1 MIVYTARKSKF
12 LDDVLDDQIH
22 EVIHREFQRK
32 LFRRAGE
39 SEVNSWRNS
48 MKEMRQVLNDPE
60 IPGDSLVSIEYN
72 IPLTGK
78 RIDFILTG
86 RNAQLE
92 ECAVIIELKQ
102 WSEVQATAQD
112 AVVNTFIGKSKIN
125 TPHPSY
131 QAWTYAALIEDYSEV
146 VQNEQVRLN
155 ACAYLHNLKIG
166 TVINDPF
173 YKPHTDRAPVF
184 ISKDARK
191 LSDFLKQHVK
201 YGDQHDLMYRIEHG
215 RIRPSKNLADSLAS
229 MLQGKREFLMIDDQK
244 LVYEMALDLAH
255 ARGPEQ
261 KRVLIVEGGP
271 GTGKSVVAINL
282 LNEFTQ
288 QGKVC
293 QYVSKNAAPRA
304 VFEAKLTGTFKKTRI
319 TNMFKGSGGYIATET
334 NFFDVLLVDEA
345 HRLNEKSGLYGN
357 QGENQVKEL
366 INASKLSVF
375 FVDEDQRVT
384 FKDIGS
390 KAEIRKWAEALGATV
405 YEQELRSQFRCN
417 GSDGYIAWLNHH
429 LQIKPTANLNM
440 DGLDFEFKV
449 FDNPVTMHQ
458 AIREKNKTKNK
469 ARVVAGYCWNWKS
482 KKNAQAFDIEFPEFG
497 YQAQWNLD
505 NDGSTWIIKSNSV
518 EQVGCIHTCQG
529 LELDY
534 VGVIVGPDFVVR
546 NGEVLTDAFKRS
558 NMDQSIKGFK
568 SGFKSGLQTNREK
581 NLAMADTVIK
591 NTYKTLMTRGM
602 KGCYVY
608 FTDEETRT
616 HFAALLAGFEEVDAT
631 PVLHKYEGL
640 DLPIVQ
646 AGQEAANSVPIFD
659 LKFAAGHFSD
669 YQEVGLFE
677 HVVLPDHLRASEGYF
692 VARVEGDSMNKRIP
706 PGAWCLFHFNPQGT
720 RNGKIVVVQ
729 HRRISDPELG
739 GQYTIKRYKS
749 EKHFGED
756 GVVNSVI
763 VLKPEST
770 NDRHDAIVLAAE
782 DAEEMVVVAEFL
794 TVV

>member
-1 MIVYTARKSKF
+1 MIVYTACKSKF

-22 EVIHREFQRK
+22 EAIHREFQRK
-32 LFRRAGE
+32 LFRRAGD

-48 MKEMRQVLNDPE
+48 MKEMRQVLNDPD

-102 WSEVQATAQD
+102 WSDVQATQQD
-112 AVVNTFIGKSKIN
+112 AVVNTWLGKGNIN

-146 VQNEQVRLN
+146 VQNEQVRLS
-155 ACAYLHNLKIG
+155 ACAYLHNLDSAK
-166 TVINDPF
+166 VINDPF
-173 YKPHTDRAPVF
+173 YKAHTDRAPVF

-191 LSDFLKQHVK
+191 LSEFLKRHVK
-201 YGDQHDLMYRIEHG
+201 YGDQNDLMYRIEHG
-215 RIRPSKNLADSLAS
+215 KIRPSKNLADSLS
-229 MLQGKREFLMIDDQK
+229 NMLLGNREFLMIDDQK

-255 ARGPEQ
+255 PRKDSG

-282 LNEFTQ
+282 LSEFTQ
-288 QGKVC
+288 RGMVC

-319 TNMFKGSGGYIATET
+319 ANLFRGSGGYVDNQA
-334 NFFDVLLVDEA
+334 NQFDVLLVDEA

-357 QGENQVKEL
+357 LGENQIKEL
-366 INASKLSVF
+366 IHASKLCIF

-390 KAEIRKWAEALGATV
+390 KAEIRKWALALGAEV
-405 YEQELRSQFRCN
+405 VEQELRSQFRCN

-440 DGLDFEFKV
+440 DGLDFDFKV
-449 FDNPVTMHQ
+449 FDSPTALHN
-458 AIREKNKTKNK
+458 AIRQKNEVNNK
-469 ARVVAGYCWNWKS
+469 ARVVAGYCWDWKS
-482 KKNAQAFDIEFPEFG
+482 KKNPNAFDIEFPEHD
-497 YQAQWNLD
+497 YKAQWNLD
-505 NDGSTWIIKSNSV
+505 DDGSTWIIKPNSV

-568 SGFKSGLQTNREK
+568 GGLKTDRAN
-581 NLAMADTVIK
+581 NLAMADAVIK

-608 FTDEETRT
+608 FTDKETRA
-616 HFAALLAGFEEVDAT
+616 HFQTMVNGFEHVEVA
-631 PVLHKYEGL
+631 PMLNKYEGL

-646 AGQEAANSVPIFD
+646 AGQDAANSVPIFD
-659 LKFAAGHFSD
+659 LKFAAGQFSD
-669 YQEVGLFE
+669 YQQADTVD
-677 HVVLPDHLRASEGYF
+677 HVVLPAHLRASEGYF
-692 VARVEGDSMNKRIP
+692 VARVDGDSMDKRIP

-770 NDRHDAIVLAAE
+770 NDKHEAIVLSAE

>member
-1 MIVYTARKSKF
+1 
-12 LDDVLDDQIH
+12 LDSA
-22 EVIHREFQRK
+22 K
-32 LFRRAGE
+32 
-39 SEVNSWRNS
+39 
-48 MKEMRQVLNDPE
+48 
-60 IPGDSLVSIEYN
+60 
-72 IPLTGK
+72 
-78 RIDFILTG
+78 
-86 RNAQLE
+86 
-92 ECAVIIELKQ
+92 
-102 WSEVQATAQD
+102 
-112 AVVNTFIGKSKIN
+112 
-125 TPHPSY
+125 
-131 QAWTYAALIEDYSEV
+131 
-146 VQNEQVRLN
+146 
-155 ACAYLHNLKIG
+155 
-166 TVINDPF
+166 VINDPF
-173 YKPHTDRAPVF
+173 YKAHTDRAPVF

-191 LSDFLKQHVK
+191 LSEFLKRHVK
-201 YGDQHDLMYRIEHG
+201 YGDQNDLMYRIEHG
-215 RIRPSKNLADSLAS
+215 KIRPSKNLADSLS
-229 MLQGKREFLMIDDQK
+229 NMLLGNREFLMIDDQK

-255 ARGPEQ
+255 PRKDSG

-282 LNEFTQ
+282 LSEFTQ
-288 QGKVC
+288 RGMVC

-319 TNMFKGSGGYIATET
+319 ANLFRGSGGYVDNQA
-334 NFFDVLLVDEA
+334 NQFDVLLVDEA

-357 QGENQVKEL
+357 LGENQIKEL
-366 INASKLSVF
+366 IHASKLCIF

-390 KAEIRKWAEALGATV
+390 KAEIRKWAQALGAEV
-405 YEQELRSQFRCN
+405 VEQELRSQFRCN

-440 DGLDFEFKV
+440 DGLDFDFKI
-449 FDNPVTMHQ
+449 FDSPTALHN
-458 AIREKNKTKNK
+458 AIRQKNEANNK
-469 ARVVAGYCWNWKS
+469 ARVVAGYCWDWKS
-482 KKNAQAFDIEFPEFG
+482 KKNPQAFDIEFLEHD
-497 YQAQWNLD
+497 YKAKWNLD
-505 NDGSTWIIKSNSV
+505 DDGSTWIIKPNSV

-546 NGEVLTDAFKRS
+546 NGEVVTDAFKRS

-568 SGFKSGLQTNREK
+568 GGLKTDRAN
-581 NLAMADTVIK
+581 NLAMADAVIK

-608 FTDEETRT
+608 FTDEKTRA
-616 HFAALLAGFEEVDAT
+616 HFQTLVNGFEHVEVA
-631 PVLHKYEGL
+631 PMLNKYEGL

-659 LKFAAGHFSD
+659 LKFAAGQFSE
-669 YQEVGLFE
+669 YQQADTFD
-677 HVVLPDHLRASEGYF
+677 HVVLPAHLRASEGYF
-692 VARVEGDSMNKRIP
+692 VARVDGDSMNKRIP

-749 EKHFGED
+749 EKHFGDD

-770 NDRHDAIVLAAE
+770 NDKHEAIVLSAE
-782 DAEEMVVVAEFL
+782 DAEEMVMVAEFL

>member
-1 MIVYTARKSKF
+1 MIVYTACKSKF

-22 EVIHREFQRK
+22 EAIHREFQRK
-32 LFRRAGE
+32 LFRRAGD

-48 MKEMRQVLNDPE
+48 MKEMRQVLNDPD

-102 WSEVQATAQD
+102 WSDVQATQQD
-112 AVVNTFIGKSKIN
+112 AVVNTWLGKGNIN

-146 VQNEQVRLN
+146 VQNEQVRLS
-155 ACAYLHNLKIG
+155 ACAYLHNLDSAQ
-166 TVINDPF
+166 VINDPF
-173 YKPHTDRAPVF
+173 YKAHTDRAPVF

-191 LSDFLKQHVK
+191 LSEFLKKHVK
-201 YGDQHDLMYRIEHG
+201 YGDQNDLMYRIEHG
-215 RIRPSKNLADSLAS
+215 KIRPSKNLADSLS
-229 MLQGKREFLMIDDQK
+229 NMLLGNREFLMIDDQK

-255 ARGPEQ
+255 PRKDSG

-271 GTGKSVVAINL
+271 GTGKSVMAINL
-282 LNEFTQ
+282 LSEFTQ
-288 QGKVC
+288 RGMVC

-319 TNMFKGSGGYIATET
+319 ANLFRGSGGYVDNQA
-334 NFFDVLLVDEA
+334 NQFDVLLVDEA

-357 QGENQVKEL
+357 LGENQIKEL
-366 INASKLSVF
+366 IHASKLCIF

-390 KAEIRKWAEALGATV
+390 KAEIRKWAQALGAEV
-405 YEQELRSQFRCN
+405 VEQELRSQFRCN

-440 DGLDFEFKV
+440 DGLDFDFKV
-449 FDNPVTMHQ
+449 FDSPTELHN
-458 AIREKNKTKNK
+458 AIRQKNEANNK
-469 ARVVAGYCWNWKS
+469 ARVVAGYCWDWKS
-482 KKNAQAFDIEFPEFG
+482 KKNPNAFDIEFSEHD
-497 YQAQWNLD
+497 YKAQWNLD
-505 NDGSTWIIKSNSV
+505 DDGSTWIIKPNSV

-568 SGFKSGLQTNREK
+568 GGLKTDRAN
-581 NLAMADTVIK
+581 NLAMADAVIK

-608 FTDEETRT
+608 FTDDETRT
-616 HFAALLAGFEEVDAT
+616 HFQTLVNGFEYVEVA
-631 PVLHKYEGL
+631 PMLNKYEGL

-659 LKFAAGHFSD
+659 LKFAAGQFSD
-669 YQEVGLFE
+669 YQQADTFD
-677 HVVLPDHLRASEGYF
+677 HVVLPAHLRASEGYF
-692 VARVEGDSMNKRIP
+692 VARVDGDSMNKRIP

-770 NDRHDAIVLAAE
+770 NDKHEAIVLSAE

>member
-1 MIVYTARKSKF
+1 MIVYTACKSKF

-22 EVIHREFQRK
+22 EAIHREFQRK
-32 LFRRAGE
+32 LFRRAGD

-48 MKEMRQVLNDPE
+48 MKEMRQVLNDPD

-102 WSEVQATAQD
+102 WSDVQATQQD
-112 AVVNTFIGKSKIN
+112 AVVNTWLGKGNIN

-146 VQNEQVRLN
+146 VQNEQVRLS
-155 ACAYLHNLKIG
+155 ACAYLHNLDSAK
-166 TVINDPF
+166 VINDPF
-173 YKPHTDRAPVF
+173 YKAHTDRAPVF

-191 LSDFLKQHVK
+191 LSEFLKRHVK
-201 YGDQHDLMYRIEHG
+201 YGDQNDLMYRIEHG
-215 RIRPSKNLADSLAS
+215 KIRPSKNLADSLS
-229 MLQGKREFLMIDDQK
+229 NMLLGNREFLMIDDQK

-255 ARGPEQ
+255 PRKDSG

-282 LNEFTQ
+282 LSEFTQ
-288 QGKVC
+288 RGMVC

-304 VFEAKLTGTFKKTRI
+304 VFEVKLTGTFKKTRI
-319 TNMFKGSGGYIATET
+319 ANLFRGSGGYVDNQA
-334 NFFDVLLVDEA
+334 NQFDVLLVDEA

-357 QGENQVKEL
+357 LGENQIKEL
-366 INASKLSVF
+366 IHASKLCIF

-390 KAEIRKWAEALGATV
+390 KAEIRKWAQALGAEV
-405 YEQELRSQFRCN
+405 VEQELRSQFRCN

-440 DGLDFEFKV
+440 DGLDFDFKI
-449 FDNPVTMHQ
+449 FDSPTALHN
-458 AIREKNKTKNK
+458 AIRQKNEANNK
-469 ARVVAGYCWNWKS
+469 ARVVAGYCWDWKS
-482 KKNAQAFDIEFPEFG
+482 KKNPQAFDIEFLEHD
-497 YQAQWNLD
+497 YKAKWNLD
-505 NDGSTWIIKSNSV
+505 DDGSTWIIKPNSV

-546 NGEVLTDAFKRS
+546 NGEVVTDAFKRS

-568 SGFKSGLQTNREK
+568 GGLKTDRAN
-581 NLAMADTVIK
+581 NLAMADAVIK

-608 FTDEETRT
+608 FTDEKTRA
-616 HFAALLAGFEEVDAT
+616 HFQTLVNGFEHVEVA
-631 PVLHKYEGL
+631 PMLNKYEGL

-659 LKFAAGHFSD
+659 LKFAAGQFSE
-669 YQEVGLFE
+669 YQQADTFD
-677 HVVLPDHLRASEGYF
+677 HVVLPAHLRASEGYF
-692 VARVEGDSMNKRIP
+692 VARVDGDSMNKRIP

-749 EKHFGED
+749 EKHFGDD

-770 NDRHDAIVLAAE
+770 NDKHEAIVLSAE
-782 DAEEMVVVAEFL
+782 DAEEMVMVAEFL

>member
-1 MIVYTARKSKF
+1 MIVYTACKSKF

-32 LFRRAGE
+32 LYRRAGE

-48 MKEMRQVLNDPE
+48 MKEMRQVLNDPD

-102 WSEVQATAQD
+102 WSEVQATGQD
-112 AVVNTFIGKSKIN
+112 AVVNTWLGKGNIN

-146 VQNEQVRLN
+146 VQNEQVRLS
-155 ACAYLHNLKIG
+155 ACAYLHNLNDAQ
-166 TVINDPF
+166 VINDPF
-173 YKPHTDRAPVF
+173 YKAHTDRAPVF

-191 LSDFLKQHVK
+191 LSEFLKKHVK
-201 YGDQHDLMYRIEHG
+201 YGDQNDLMYRIEHG
-215 RIRPSKNLADSLAS
+215 KIRPSKNLADSLS
-229 MLQGKREFLMIDDQK
+229 NMLLGNREFLMIDDQK

-255 ARGPEQ
+255 ARNDSS

-282 LNEFTQ
+282 LSEFTQ
-288 QGKVC
+288 RGMVC

-319 TNMFKGSGGYIATET
+319 ANLFRGSGGYVDNQA
-334 NFFDVLLVDEA
+334 NQFDVLLVDEA

-357 QGENQVKEL
+357 LGENQIKEL
-366 INASKLSVF
+366 IHASKLCIF

-390 KAEIRKWAEALGATV
+390 KAEIRKWALVLGAEV
-405 YEQELRSQFRCN
+405 VEQELRSQFRCN
-417 GSDGYIAWLNHH
+417 GSDGYIAWLDHH
-429 LQIKPTANLNM
+429 LQIKPTANLNL
-440 DGLDFEFKV
+440 DGLDFDFKV
-449 FDNPVTMHQ
+449 FDSPTALHN
-458 AIREKNKTKNK
+458 AIRQKNEVNNK
-469 ARVVAGYCWNWKS
+469 ARVVAGYCWDWKS
-482 KKNAQAFDIEFPEFG
+482 KKKPNAFDIEFSEHG

-505 NDGSTWIIKSNSV
+505 DDGSTWIIKPNSV

-546 NGEVLTDAFKRS
+546 NGEVVTDAFKRS

-568 SGFKSGLQTNREK
+568 GGLKTDRAN
-581 NLAMADTVIK
+581 NLAMANAVIK

-608 FTDEETRT
+608 FTDEETRA
-616 HFAALLAGFEEVDAT
+616 HFQALVNGFEHVEVA
-631 PVLHKYEGL
+631 PMLNKYEGL

-659 LKFAAGHFSD
+659 LKFAAGQFSE
-669 YQEVGLFE
+669 YQEANTFD
-677 HVVLPDHLRASEGYF
+677 HAVLPDHLRTSEGYF
-692 VARVEGDSMNKRIP
+692 VARVDGDSMNKRIP

-770 NDRHDAIVLAAE
+770 NDRHEAIVLSAE

>member
-1 MIVYTARKSKF
+1 MIVYTASKSKF

-32 LFRRAGE
+32 LFRRAGD

-48 MKEMRQVLNDPE
+48 MKEMRQVLNDPD

-102 WSEVQATAQD
+102 WSDVQATKQD
-112 AVVNTFIGKSKIN
+112 AVVNTWLGKGNIN

-146 VQNEQVRLN
+146 VQNEQVRLS
-155 ACAYLHNLKIG
+155 ACAYLHNLNNAQ
-166 TVINDPF
+166 VINDPF
-173 YKPHTDRAPVF
+173 YKAHTDRAPVF

-191 LSDFLKQHVK
+191 LSEFLKKHVK
-201 YGDQHDLMYRIEHG
+201 YGDQSDLMYRIEHG
-215 RIRPSKNLADSLAS
+215 KIRPSKNLADSLAN
-229 MLQGKREFLMIDDQK
+229 MLLGNREFLMIDDQK
-244 LVYEMALDLAH
+244 LVYEMALDMAH
-255 ARGPEQ
+255 ARDDEK

-282 LNEFTQ
+282 LSEFTQ
-288 QGKVC
+288 RGKVC

-319 TNMFKGSGGYIATET
+319 ANLFRGSGGYVDNQA
-334 NFFDVLLVDEA
+334 NQFDVLLVDEA

-357 QGENQVKEL
+357 LGENQIKEL
-366 INASKLSVF
+366 IHASKLCIF

-390 KAEIRKWAEALGATV
+390 KAEIRKWAKALGTEV
-405 YEQELRSQFRCN
+405 IEQELRSQFRCN

-429 LQIKPTANLNM
+429 LHIKSTANLNM
-440 DGLDFEFKV
+440 DGLDFDFKV
-449 FDNPVTMHQ
+449 FDSPTALHN
-458 AIREKNKTKNK
+458 AIRQKNEVNNK
-469 ARVVAGYCWNWKS
+469 ARVVAGYCWDWKS
-482 KKNAQAFDIEFPEFG
+482 KKTPKAFDIEFPEYG
-497 YQAQWNLD
+497 YKAQWNLD
-505 NDGSTWIIKSNSV
+505 DDGSTWIIKPNSV

-546 NGEVLTDAFKRS
+546 NGEVITDAFKRS

-568 SGFKSGLQTNREK
+568 GGLKTNRAN
-581 NLAMADTVIK
+581 NLALADAVIK

-608 FTDEETRT
+608 FTDEETRA
-616 HFAALLAGFEEVDAT
+616 HFKALLTELNKVEVA
-631 PVLHKYEGL
+631 PMLNKYEGL

-659 LKFAAGHFSD
+659 LKFAAGQFSE
-669 YQEVGLFE
+669 YQEADTFD
-677 HVVLPDHLRASEGYF
+677 HVVLPTHLHASEGYF
-692 VARVEGDSMNKRIP
+692 VARVEGDSMNKRIH

-749 EKHFGED
+749 EKHYGED
-756 GVVNSVI
+756 GVVTSVI

-770 NDRHDAIVLAAE
+770 NDQHEAIVLSAE

>member
-1 MIVYTARKSKF
+1 M
-12 LDDVLDDQIH
+12 LDDQIH
-22 EVIHREFQRK
+22 EAIHREFQRK

-48 MKEMRQVLNDPE
+48 MKEMRQVLNDPD

-102 WSEVQATAQD
+102 WSDVQATQQD
-112 AVVNTFIGKSKIN
+112 AVVNTWLGKGNIN

-146 VQNEQVRLN
+146 VQNEQVRLS
-155 ACAYLHNLKIG
+155 ACAYLHNLDSAK
-166 TVINDPF
+166 VINDPF
-173 YKPHTDRAPVF
+173 YKAHTDRAPVF

-191 LSDFLKQHVK
+191 LSEFLKRHVK
-201 YGDQHDLMYRIEHG
+201 YGDQNDLMYRIEHG
-215 RIRPSKNLADSLAS
+215 KIRPSKNLADSLS
-229 MLQGKREFLMIDDQK
+229 NMLLGNREFLMIDDQK

-255 ARGPEQ
+255 PRKDSG

-282 LNEFTQ
+282 LSEFTQ
-288 QGKVC
+288 RGMVC

-319 TNMFKGSGGYIATET
+319 ANLFRGSGGYVDNQA
-334 NFFDVLLVDEA
+334 NQFDVLLVDEA

-357 QGENQVKEL
+357 LGENQIKEL
-366 INASKLSVF
+366 IHASKLCIF

-390 KAEIRKWAEALGATV
+390 KAEIRKWAQALGAEV
-405 YEQELRSQFRCN
+405 VEQELRSQFRCN

-429 LQIKPTANLNM
+429 LQIKPTANLNL
-440 DGLDFEFKV
+440 DGLDFDFKV
-449 FDNPVTMHQ
+449 FDSPTALHN
-458 AIREKNKTKNK
+458 AIRQKNEVNNK
-469 ARVVAGYCWNWKS
+469 ARVVAGYCWDWKS
-482 KKNAQAFDIEFPEFG
+482 KKNPNAFDIEFPEQD
-497 YQAQWNLD
+497 YKVQWNLD
-505 NDGSTWIIKSNSV
+505 DDGSTWIIKPNSV

-568 SGFKSGLQTNREK
+568 GGLKTDRSN
-581 NLAMADTVIK
+581 NLAMADAVIK

-608 FTDEETRT
+608 FTDDETRT
-616 HFAALLAGFEEVDAT
+616 HFQTLVNGFEYVEVA
-631 PVLHKYEGL
+631 PMLNKYEGL

-659 LKFAAGHFSD
+659 LKFAAGQFSD
-669 YQEVGLFE
+669 YQQADTFD
-677 HVVLPDHLRASEGYF
+677 HVVLPAHLRASEGYF

-749 EKHFGED
+749 EKHFSDD

-770 NDRHDAIVLAAE
+770 NDKHEAIVLSA
-782 DAEEMVVVAEFL
+782 DDTEEMVVVAEFL
-794 TVV
+794 TVL

>member
-1 MIVYTARKSKF
+1 MIVYTACKSKF

-22 EVIHREFQRK
+22 EAIHREFQRK
-32 LFRRAGE
+32 LFRRAGD

-48 MKEMRQVLNDPE
+48 MKEMRQVLNDPD

-102 WSEVQATAQD
+102 WSDVQATQQD
-112 AVVNTFIGKSKIN
+112 AVVNTWLGKGNIN

-146 VQNEQVRLN
+146 VQNEQVRLS
-155 ACAYLHNLKIG
+155 ACAYLHNLDSAK
-166 TVINDPF
+166 VINDPF
-173 YKPHTDRAPVF
+173 YKAHTDRAPVF

-191 LSDFLKQHVK
+191 LSEFLKRHVK
-201 YGDQHDLMYRIEHG
+201 YGDQNDLMYRIEHG
-215 RIRPSKNLADSLAS
+215 KIRPSKNLADSLTN
-229 MLQGKREFLMIDDQK
+229 MLLGNREFLMIDDQK

-255 ARGPEQ
+255 PHKDSG

-282 LNEFTQ
+282 LSEFTQ
-288 QGKVC
+288 RGMVC

-319 TNMFKGSGGYIATET
+319 ANLFRGSGGYVDNQA
-334 NFFDVLLVDEA
+334 NQFDVLLVDEA

-357 QGENQVKEL
+357 LGENQIKEL
-366 INASKLSVF
+366 IHASKLCIF

-384 FKDIGS
+384 FKDIGN
-390 KAEIRKWAEALGATV
+390 KAEIRKWALALGAEV
-405 YEQELRSQFRCN
+405 VEQELRSQFRCN

-429 LQIKPTANLNM
+429 LQIKPTANLNL
-440 DGLDFEFKV
+440 DGLDFDFKV
-449 FDNPVTMHQ
+449 FDSPTALHN
-458 AIREKNKTKNK
+458 AIRQKNEVNNK
-469 ARVVAGYCWNWKS
+469 ARVVAGYCWDWKS
-482 KKNAQAFDIEFPEFG
+482 KKNPQAFDIEFPEHD
-497 YQAQWNLD
+497 YKAKWNLD
-505 NDGSTWIIKSNSV
+505 DDGSTWIIKPNSV

-534 VGVIVGPDFVVR
+534 VGVMVGPDFVVR

-568 SGFKSGLQTNREK
+568 GGLKTDREK
-581 NLAMADTVIK
+581 NLAMADAVIK

-608 FTDEETRT
+608 FTDDETRA
-616 HFAALLAGFEEVDAT
+616 HFQTLVNGFEHVEVA
-631 PVLHKYEGL
+631 PMLNKYEGL
-640 DLPIVQ
+640 DLPIVH

-659 LKFAAGHFSD
+659 LKFAAGQFSE
-669 YQEVGLFE
+669 YQQADTFD
-677 HVVLPDHLRASEGYF
+677 HVVLPAHLRASEGYF

-770 NDRHDAIVLAAE
+770 NDKHEAIVLSAE

>member
-1 MIVYTARKSKF
+1 MIVYTACKSKF

-22 EVIHREFQRK
+22 EAIHREFQRK
-32 LFRRAGE
+32 LFRRAGD

-48 MKEMRQVLNDPE
+48 MKEMRQVLNDPD

-102 WSEVQATAQD
+102 WSDVQATQQD
-112 AVVNTFIGKSKIN
+112 AVVNTWLGKGNIN

-146 VQNEQVRLN
+146 VQNEQVRLS
-155 ACAYLHNLKIG
+155 ACAYLHNLDSAK
-166 TVINDPF
+166 VINDPF
-173 YKPHTDRAPVF
+173 YKAHTDRAPVF

-191 LSDFLKQHVK
+191 LSEFLKRHVK
-201 YGDQHDLMYRIEHG
+201 YGDQNDLMYRIEHG
-215 RIRPSKNLADSLAS
+215 KIRPSKNLADSLS
-229 MLQGKREFLMIDDQK
+229 NMLLGNREFLMIDDQK

-255 ARGPEQ
+255 PRKDSG

-282 LNEFTQ
+282 LSEFTQ
-288 QGKVC
+288 RGMVC

-304 VFEAKLTGTFKKTRI
+304 VFEAKLTGTLKKTRI
-319 TNMFKGSGGYIATET
+319 ANLFRGSGGYVDNQA
-334 NFFDVLLVDEA
+334 NQFDVLLVDEA

-357 QGENQVKEL
+357 LGENQIKEL
-366 INASKLSVF
+366 IHASKLCIF

-390 KAEIRKWAEALGATV
+390 KAEIRKWALALGAEV
-405 YEQELRSQFRCN
+405 VEQELRSQFRCN

-440 DGLDFEFKV
+440 DGLDFDFKI
-449 FDNPVTMHQ
+449 FDSPTALHN
-458 AIREKNKTKNK
+458 AIRQKNEANNK
-469 ARVVAGYCWNWKS
+469 ARVVAGYCWDWKS
-482 KKNAQAFDIEFPEFG
+482 KKNPQAFDIEFLEHD
-497 YQAQWNLD
+497 YKAKWNLD
-505 NDGSTWIIKSNSV
+505 DDGSTWIIKPNSV

-568 SGFKSGLQTNREK
+568 GGLKTDREK
-581 NLAMADTVIK
+581 NLTLADAVIK

-608 FTDEETRT
+608 FTDEETRA
-616 HFAALLAGFEEVDAT
+616 HFQTLVNSFEYVEVA
-631 PVLHKYEGL
+631 PMLNKYEGL
-640 DLPIVQ
+640 DLPIVH

-659 LKFAAGHFSD
+659 LKFAAGQFSD
-669 YQEVGLFE
+669 YQQADTFD
-677 HVVLPDHLRASEGYF
+677 HVVLPAHLRASEGYF
-692 VARVEGDSMNKRIP
+692 VARVDGDSMNKRIP

-770 NDRHDAIVLAAE
+770 NDKHEAIVLSAE

>member
-1 MIVYTARKSKF
+1 MIVYTASKSKF

-32 LFRRAGE
+32 LFRRAGD

-48 MKEMRQVLNDPE
+48 MKEMRQVLNDPD

-102 WSEVQATAQD
+102 WSDVQATKQD
-112 AVVNTFIGKSKIN
+112 AVVNTWLGKGNIN

-146 VQNEQVRLN
+146 VQNEQVRLS
-155 ACAYLHNLKIG
+155 ACAYLHNLNNAQ
-166 TVINDPF
+166 VINDPF
-173 YKPHTDRAPVF
+173 YKAHTDRAPVF

-191 LSDFLKQHVK
+191 LSEFLKKHVK
-201 YGDQHDLMYRIEHG
+201 YGDQSDLMYRIEHG
-215 RIRPSKNLADSLAS
+215 KIRPSKNLADSLAN
-229 MLQGKREFLMIDDQK
+229 MLLGNREFLMIDDQK
-244 LVYEMALDLAH
+244 LVYEMALDMAH
-255 ARGPEQ
+255 ARDDEK

-282 LNEFTQ
+282 LSEFTQ
-288 QGKVC
+288 RGKVC

-319 TNMFKGSGGYIATET
+319 ANLFRGSGNYIDAES
-334 NFFDVLLVDEA
+334 NFFDVLIVDEGQ
-345 HRLNEKSGLYGN
+345 RLTAKSGLLSN
-357 QGENQVKEL
+357 KGENQIKEL
-366 INASKLSVF
+366 IHASKLCIF
-375 FVDEDQRVT
+375 FLDEDQRVT

-390 KAEIRKWAEALGATV
+390 KAEIRKWAKALGTEV
-405 YEQELRSQFRCN
+405 IEQELRSQFRCN

-429 LQIKPTANLNM
+429 LHIKSTANLNM
-440 DGLDFEFKV
+440 DGLDFDFKV
-449 FDNPVTMHQ
+449 FDSPTALHN
-458 AIREKNKTKNK
+458 AIRQKNEVNNK
-469 ARVVAGYCWNWKS
+469 ARVVAGYCWDWKS
-482 KKNAQAFDIEFPEFG
+482 KKTPKAFDIEFPEYG
-497 YQAQWNLD
+497 YKAQWNLD
-505 NDGSTWIIKSNSV
+505 DDGSTWIIKPNSV

-546 NGEVLTDAFKRS
+546 NGEVITDAFKRS

-568 SGFKSGLQTNREK
+568 GGLKTNRAN
-581 NLAMADTVIK
+581 NLALADAVIK

-608 FTDEETRT
+608 FTDEETRA
-616 HFAALLAGFEEVDAT
+616 HFKALLTELNKVEVA
-631 PVLHKYEGL
+631 PMLNKYEGL

-659 LKFAAGHFSD
+659 LKFAAGQFSE
-669 YQEVGLFE
+669 YQEADTFD
-677 HVVLPDHLRASEGYF
+677 HVVLPTHLHASEGYF
-692 VARVEGDSMNKRIP
+692 VARVEGDSMNKRIH

-749 EKHFGED
+749 EKHYGED
-756 GVVNSVI
+756 GVVTSVI

-770 NDRHDAIVLAAE
+770 NDQHEAIVLSAE

>member
-1 MIVYTARKSKF
+1 MIVYTACKSKF

-22 EVIHREFQRK
+22 EAIHREFQRK

-48 MKEMRQVLNDPE
+48 MKEMRQVLNDPD

-92 ECAVIIELKQ
+92 ESAVIIELKQ
-102 WSEVQATAQD
+102 WSDVQATKQD
-112 AVVNTFIGKSKIN
+112 AVVNTWLGKGNIN

-146 VQNEQVRLN
+146 VQNEQVRLS
-155 ACAYLHNLKIG
+155 ACAYLHNLNSAQ
-166 TVINDPF
+166 VINDPF
-173 YKPHTDRAPVF
+173 YKAHTDRAPVF

-191 LSDFLKQHVK
+191 LSEFLKRHVK
-201 YGDQHDLMYRIEHG
+201 YGDQNDLMYRIEHG
-215 RIRPSKNLADSLAS
+215 KIRPSKNLADSLS
-229 MLQGKREFLMIDDQK
+229 NMLLGNREFLMIDDQK

-255 ARGPEQ
+255 SCNDSS

-282 LNEFTQ
+282 LSEFTQ
-288 QGKVC
+288 RSMVC

-319 TNMFKGSGGYIATET
+319 ANLFRGSGGYVDNQA
-334 NFFDVLLVDEA
+334 NQFDVLLVDEA

-357 QGENQVKEL
+357 LGENQIKEL
-366 INASKLSVF
+366 IHASKLCIF

-390 KAEIRKWAEALGATV
+390 KAEIRKWAQALGAEV
-405 YEQELRSQFRCN
+405 VEQELRSQFRCN
-417 GSDGYIAWLNHH
+417 GSDSYIAWLNHH
-429 LQIKPTANLNM
+429 LQIKPTANLNL
-440 DGLDFEFKV
+440 DGLDFDFKV
-449 FDNPVTMHQ
+449 FDSPTALHNE
-458 AIREKNKTKNK
+458 IRQKNETNNK
-469 ARVVAGYCWNWKS
+469 ARVVAGYCWDWKS
-482 KKNAQAFDIEFPEFG
+482 KKNPNAFDIEFPEHD
-497 YQAQWNLD
+497 YKAQWNLD
-505 NDGSTWIIKSNSV
+505 DDGSTWIIKPNSV

-568 SGFKSGLQTNREK
+568 GGLKTDQEK
-581 NLAMADTVIK
+581 NLAMADAVIK

-608 FTDEETRT
+608 FTDDETRA
-616 HFAALLAGFEEVDAT
+616 HFQTLVNGFEHVEAA
-631 PVLHKYEGL
+631 PMLNKYEGL
-640 DLPIVQ
+640 GLPIVQ

-659 LKFAAGHFSD
+659 LKFAAGQFSD
-669 YQEVGLFE
+669 YQQADTFD
-677 HVVLPDHLRASEGYF
+677 HVVLPAHLRASEGYF

-770 NDRHDAIVLAAE
+770 NDKHEAIVLSAE

-794 TVV
+794 TVL

>member
-1 MIVYTARKSKF
+1 
-12 LDDVLDDQIH
+12 
-22 EVIHREFQRK
+22 
-32 LFRRAGE
+32 
-39 SEVNSWRNS
+39 
-48 MKEMRQVLNDPE
+48 MKEMRQVLNDPD

-102 WSEVQATAQD
+102 WSDVQATQQD
-112 AVVNTFIGKSKIN
+112 AVVNTWLGKGNIN

-146 VQNEQVRLN
+146 VQNEQVRLS
-155 ACAYLHNLKIG
+155 ACAYLHNLDSAK
-166 TVINDPF
+166 VINDPF
-173 YKPHTDRAPVF
+173 YKAHTDRAPVF

-191 LSDFLKQHVK
+191 LSEFLKRHVK
-201 YGDQHDLMYRIEHG
+201 YGDQNDLMYRIEHG
-215 RIRPSKNLADSLAS
+215 KIRPSKNLADSLS
-229 MLQGKREFLMIDDQK
+229 NMLLGNREFLMIDDQK

-255 ARGPEQ
+255 PRKDSG

-282 LNEFTQ
+282 LSEFTQ
-288 QGKVC
+288 RGMVC

-319 TNMFKGSGGYIATET
+319 ANLFRGSGGYVDNQA
-334 NFFDVLLVDEA
+334 NQFDVLLVDEA

-357 QGENQVKEL
+357 LGENQIKEL
-366 INASKLSVF
+366 IHASKLCIF

-390 KAEIRKWAEALGATV
+390 KAEIHKWAQALGAEV
-405 YEQELRSQFRCN
+405 VEQELRSQFRCN

-440 DGLDFEFKV
+440 DGLDFDFKV
-449 FDNPVTMHQ
+449 FDSPTALHN
-458 AIREKNKTKNK
+458 AIRQKNEANNK
-469 ARVVAGYCWNWKS
+469 ARVVAGYCWDWKS
-482 KKNAQAFDIEFPEFG
+482 KKNPQAFDIEFLEHD
-497 YQAQWNLD
+497 YKAQWNLD
-505 NDGSTWIIKSNSV
+505 DDGSTWIIKPNSV

-568 SGFKSGLQTNREK
+568 GGLKTNREK
-581 NLAMADTVIK
+581 NLAMADAVIK

-602 KGCYVY
+602 KGYQFHY
-608 FTDEETRT
+608 
-616 HFAALLAGFEEVDAT
+616 HWAARHCLSLLPGVSDLVAISI
-631 PVLHKYEGL
+631 EG
-640 DLPIVQ
+640 
-646 AGQEAANSVPIFD
+646 ASAA
-659 LKFAAGHFSD
+659 
-669 YQEVGLFE
+669 
-677 HVVLPDHLRASEGYF
+677 EGPGS
-692 VARVEGDSMNKRIP
+692 ANEGDELIDVGFYFGSESLKDARLVRYVQLKHSTKRVQEP
-706 PGAWCLFHFNPQGT
+706 WTASGLKNTLEGFSERFTKLRETFAW
-720 RNGKIVVVQ
+720 
-729 HRRISDPELG
+729 DELKDKLRF
-739 GQYTIKRYKS
+739 T
-749 EKHFGED
+749 FT
-756 GVVNSVI
+756 
-763 VLKPEST
+763 T
-770 NDRHDAIVLAAE
+770 NRPIDQK
-782 DAEEMVVVAEFL
+782 
-794 TVV
+794 

>member
-1 MIVYTARKSKF
+1 MIVYTACKSKF

-22 EVIHREFQRK
+22 EAIHREFQRK
-32 LFRRAGE
+32 LFRRAGD

-48 MKEMRQVLNDPE
+48 MKEMRQVLNDPD

-102 WSEVQATAQD
+102 WSDVQATGQD
-112 AVVNTFIGKSKIN
+112 AVVNTWLGKGNIN

-155 ACAYLHNLKIG
+155 ACAYLHNLNSAQ
-166 TVINDPF
+166 VINDPF
-173 YKPHTDRAPVF
+173 YKAHTDRAPVF

-191 LSDFLKQHVK
+191 LSEFLKRHVK
-201 YGDQHDLMYRIEHG
+201 YGDQNDLMYRIEHG
-215 RIRPSKNLADSLAS
+215 KIRPSKNLADSLS
-229 MLQGKREFLMIDDQK
+229 NMLLGNREFLMIDDQK

-255 ARGPEQ
+255 PRKDSG

-282 LNEFTQ
+282 LSEFTQ
-288 QGKVC
+288 RGMVC

-319 TNMFKGSGGYIATET
+319 ANLFRGSGGYVDNQA
-334 NFFDVLLVDEA
+334 NQFDVLLVDEA

-357 QGENQVKEL
+357 LGENQIKEL
-366 INASKLSVF
+366 IHASKLCIF

-390 KAEIRKWAEALGATV
+390 KAEIRKWALALGV
-405 YEQELRSQFRCN
+405 EVVEQELRSQFRCN

-440 DGLDFEFKV
+440 DGLDFDFKV
-449 FDNPVTMHQ
+449 FDSPTALHN
-458 AIREKNKTKNK
+458 AIRQKNEANNK
-469 ARVVAGYCWNWKS
+469 ARVVAGYCWDWKS
-482 KKNAQAFDIEFPEFG
+482 KKNPQAFDIEFPEHG

-505 NDGSTWIIKSNSV
+505 DDGSTWIIKPNSV

-568 SGFKSGLQTNREK
+568 GGLKTNRAN
-581 NLAMADTVIK
+581 NLAMADAVIK

-608 FTDEETRT
+608 FTDDETRT
-616 HFAALLAGFEEVDAT
+616 HFQTLVNGFEYVEVA
-631 PVLHKYEGL
+631 PMLNKYEGL

-659 LKFAAGHFSD
+659 LKFAAGQFSE
-669 YQEVGLFE
+669 YQEADTFD

-692 VARVEGDSMNKRIP
+692 VARVDGDSMNKRIP

-770 NDRHDAIVLAAE
+770 NDKHEAIVLSAE

>member
-1 MIVYTARKSKF
+1 MIVYTASKSKF

-32 LFRRAGE
+32 LFRRAGD

-48 MKEMRQVLNDPE
+48 MKEMRQVLNDPD

-102 WSEVQATAQD
+102 WSDVQATKQD
-112 AVVNTFIGKSKIN
+112 AVVNTWLGKGNIN

-146 VQNEQVRLN
+146 VQNEQVRLS
-155 ACAYLHNLKIG
+155 ACAYLHNLNNAQ
-166 TVINDPF
+166 VINDPF
-173 YKPHTDRAPVF
+173 YKAHTDRAPVF

-191 LSDFLKQHVK
+191 LSEFLKKHVK
-201 YGDQHDLMYRIEHG
+201 YGDQSDLMYRIEHG
-215 RIRPSKNLADSLAS
+215 KIRPSKNLADSLAN
-229 MLQGKREFLMIDDQK
+229 MLLGNHEFLMIDDQK
-244 LVYEMALDLAH
+244 LVYEMALDMAH
-255 ARGPEQ
+255 ARDDEK

-282 LNEFTQ
+282 LSEFTQ
-288 QGKVC
+288 RGKVC

-319 TNMFKGSGGYIATET
+319 ANLFRGSGGYVDNQA
-334 NFFDVLLVDEA
+334 NQFDVLLVDEA

-357 QGENQVKEL
+357 LGENQIKEL
-366 INASKLSVF
+366 IHASKLCIF

-390 KAEIRKWAEALGATV
+390 KAEIRKWAMALGTEV
-405 YEQELRSQFRCN
+405 IEQELRSQFRCN

-429 LQIKPTANLNM
+429 LHIKSTANLNM
-440 DGLDFEFKV
+440 NGLDFDFKV
-449 FDNPVTMHQ
+449 FDSPTTLHN
-458 AIREKNKTKNK
+458 AIRQKNEVNNK
-469 ARVVAGYCWNWKS
+469 ARVVAGYCWDWKS
-482 KKNAQAFDIEFPEFG
+482 KKNPKAFDIEFPEYG
-497 YQAQWNLD
+497 YKAQWNLD
-505 NDGSTWIIKSNSV
+505 DDGSTWIIKPNSV

-546 NGEVLTDAFKRS
+546 NGEVITDAFKRS

-568 SGFKSGLQTNREK
+568 GGLKTDRAN
-581 NLAMADTVIK
+581 NLALADAVIK

-608 FTDEETRT
+608 FADEEARK
-616 HFAALLAGFEEVDAT
+616 HFQTLLDGFEHVEAA
-631 PVLHKYEGL
+631 PMLNKYEGL

-659 LKFAAGHFSD
+659 LKFAAGQFSD
-669 YQEVGLFE
+669 YQQADTFD
-677 HVVLPDHLRASEGYF
+677 HVVLPAHLRASEGYF

-749 EKHFGED
+749 EKHYGED
-756 GVVNSVI
+756 GVVNSVV

-770 NDRHDAIVLAAE
+770 NDQHEAIVLSAE

>member
-1 MIVYTARKSKF
+1 MIVYTACKSKF

-22 EVIHREFQRK
+22 EAIHREFQRK
-32 LFRRAGE
+32 LFRRAGD

-48 MKEMRQVLNDPE
+48 MKEMRQVLNDPD

-102 WSEVQATAQD
+102 WSDVQATQQD
-112 AVVNTFIGKSKIN
+112 AVVNTWLGKGNIN

-146 VQNEQVRLN
+146 VQNEQVRLS
-155 ACAYLHNLKIG
+155 ACAYLHNLDSAK
-166 TVINDPF
+166 VINDPF
-173 YKPHTDRAPVF
+173 YKAHTDRAPVF

-191 LSDFLKQHVK
+191 LSEFLKRHVK
-201 YGDQHDLMYRIEHG
+201 YGDQNDLMYRIEHG
-215 RIRPSKNLADSLAS
+215 KIRPSKNLADSLS
-229 MLQGKREFLMIDDQK
+229 NMLLGNREFLMIDDQK

-255 ARGPEQ
+255 PRKDSG

-282 LNEFTQ
+282 LSEFTQ
-288 QGKVC
+288 RGMVC

-319 TNMFKGSGGYIATET
+319 ANLFRGSGGYVDNQA
-334 NFFDVLLVDEA
+334 NQFDVLLVDEA

-357 QGENQVKEL
+357 LGENQIKEL
-366 INASKLSVF
+366 IHASKLCIF

-390 KAEIRKWAEALGATV
+390 KAEIRKWAQALGAEV
-405 YEQELRSQFRCN
+405 VEQELRSQFRCN

-440 DGLDFEFKV
+440 DGLDFDFKI
-449 FDNPVTMHQ
+449 FDSPTALHN
-458 AIREKNKTKNK
+458 AIRQKNEANNK
-469 ARVVAGYCWNWKS
+469 ARVVAGYCWDWKS
-482 KKNAQAFDIEFPEFG
+482 KKNPQAFDIEFLEHD
-497 YQAQWNLD
+497 YKAKWNLD
-505 NDGSTWIIKSNSV
+505 DDGSTWIIKPNSV

-546 NGEVLTDAFKRS
+546 NGEVVTDAFKRS

-568 SGFKSGLQTNREK
+568 GGLKTDRAN
-581 NLAMADTVIK
+581 NLAMADAVIK

-608 FTDEETRT
+608 FTDEKTRA
-616 HFAALLAGFEEVDAT
+616 HFQTLVNGFEHVEVA
-631 PVLHKYEGL
+631 PMLNKYEGL

-659 LKFAAGHFSD
+659 LKFAAGQFSE
-669 YQEVGLFE
+669 YQQADTFD
-677 HVVLPDHLRASEGYF
+677 HVVLPAHLRASEGYF
-692 VARVEGDSMNKRIP
+692 VARVDGDSMNKRIP

-749 EKHFGED
+749 EKHFGDD

-770 NDRHDAIVLAAE
+770 NDKHEAIVLSAE
-782 DAEEMVVVAEFL
+782 DAEEMVMVAEFL

>member
-1 MIVYTARKSKF
+1 MIVYTACKSKF

-22 EVIHREFQRK
+22 EAIHREFQRK
-32 LFRRAGE
+32 LFRRAGD

-48 MKEMRQVLNDPE
+48 MKEMRQVLNDPD

-102 WSEVQATAQD
+102 WSDVQATQQD
-112 AVVNTFIGKSKIN
+112 AVVNTWLGKGNIN

-146 VQNEQVRLN
+146 VQNEQVRLS
-155 ACAYLHNLKIG
+155 ACAYLHNLDSAQ
-166 TVINDPF
+166 VINDPF
-173 YKPHTDRAPVF
+173 YKAHTDRAPVF

-191 LSDFLKQHVK
+191 LSEFLKKHVK
-201 YGDQHDLMYRIEHG
+201 YGDQNDLMYRIEHG
-215 RIRPSKNLADSLAS
+215 KIRPSKNLADSLS
-229 MLQGKREFLMIDDQK
+229 NMLLGNREFLMIDDQK

-255 ARGPEQ
+255 PRKDSG

-282 LNEFTQ
+282 LSEFTQ
-288 QGKVC
+288 RGMVC

-319 TNMFKGSGGYIATET
+319 ANLFRGSGGYVDNQA
-334 NFFDVLLVDEA
+334 NQFDVLLVDEA

-357 QGENQVKEL
+357 LGENQIKEL
-366 INASKLSVF
+366 IHASKLCIF

-390 KAEIRKWAEALGATV
+390 KAEIRKWAQALGAEV
-405 YEQELRSQFRCN
+405 VEQELRSQFRCN

-440 DGLDFEFKV
+440 DGLDFDFKV
-449 FDNPVTMHQ
+449 FNSPTELHQ
-458 AIREKNKTKNK
+458 AIRQKNEANNK
-469 ARVVAGYCWNWKS
+469 ARVVAGYCWDWKS
-482 KKNAQAFDIEFPEFG
+482 KKNPQAFDIEFPEHD

-505 NDGSTWIIKSNSV
+505 GDGSTWIIKPNSV

-568 SGFKSGLQTNREK
+568 SGLKKDRAR
-581 NLAMADTVIK
+581 NLAMADAVIK

-608 FTDEETRT
+608 FTDDKTRA
-616 HFAALLAGFEEVDAT
+616 HFQTLVNGFEQVEA
-631 PVLHKYEGL
+631 PPMLNKYEGL

-659 LKFAAGHFSD
+659 LKFAAGQFSE
-669 YQEVGLFE
+669 YQEADTFD

-692 VARVEGDSMNKRIP
+692 VARVDGDSMNKRIP

-749 EKHFGED
+749 EKHFGND

-763 VLKPEST
+763 ILKPEST
-770 NDRHDAIVLAAE
+770 NDKHEAIVLSAE

>member
-1 MIVYTARKSKF
+1 MIVYTACKSKF

-22 EVIHREFQRK
+22 EAIHREFQRK

-48 MKEMRQVLNDPE
+48 MKEMRQVLNDPD

-102 WSEVQATAQD
+102 WSDVQATQQD
-112 AVVNTFIGKSKIN
+112 AVVNTWLGKGNIN

-146 VQNEQVRLN
+146 VQNEQVRLS
-155 ACAYLHNLKIG
+155 ACAYLHNLDSAK
-166 TVINDPF
+166 VINDPF
-173 YKPHTDRAPVF
+173 YKAHTDRAPVF

-191 LSDFLKQHVK
+191 LSEFLKKHVK
-201 YGDQHDLMYRIEHG
+201 YGDQNDLMYRIEHG
-215 RIRPSKNLADSLAS
+215 KIRPSKNLADSLS
-229 MLQGKREFLMIDDQK
+229 NMLLGNREFLMIDDQK

-255 ARGPEQ
+255 SRNDSS

-282 LNEFTQ
+282 LSEFTQ
-288 QGKVC
+288 RGMVC

-319 TNMFKGSGGYIATET
+319 ANLFRGSGGYVDNLA
-334 NFFDVLLVDEA
+334 NQFDVLLVDEA

-357 QGENQVKEL
+357 LGENQIKEL
-366 INASKLSVF
+366 IHASKLCIF

-390 KAEIRKWAEALGATV
+390 KAEIRKWALALGAEV
-405 YEQELRSQFRCN
+405 VEQELRSQFRCN

-429 LQIKPTANLNM
+429 LQIKPTANLNL
-440 DGLDFEFKV
+440 DGLDFDFKI
-449 FDNPVTMHQ
+449 FDSPTALHN
-458 AIREKNKTKNK
+458 AIRQKNEVNNK
-469 ARVVAGYCWNWKS
+469 ARVVAGYCWDWKS
-482 KKNAQAFDIEFPEFG
+482 KKNPNAFDIEFPEHD
-497 YQAQWNLD
+497 YKAQWNLD
-505 NDGSTWIIKSNSV
+505 DDGSTWIIKPNSV

-568 SGFKSGLQTNREK
+568 GGLKTNREK
-581 NLAMADTVIK
+581 YLAMADAVIK

-608 FTDEETRT
+608 FTDDETRA
-616 HFAALLAGFEEVDAT
+616 HFQTLVNGFEHVEVA
-631 PVLHKYEGL
+631 PMLNKYEGL

-659 LKFAAGHFSD
+659 LKFAAGQFSEFQQAD
-669 YQEVGLFE
+669 TFD
-677 HVVLPDHLRASEGYF
+677 HVVLPAHLRASEGYF

-770 NDRHDAIVLAAE
+770 NDKHEAIVLSAE

>member
-1 MIVYTARKSKF
+1 MIVYTASKSKF

-32 LFRRAGE
+32 LFRRAGD

-48 MKEMRQVLNDPE
+48 MKEMRQVLNDPD

-102 WSEVQATAQD
+102 WSDVQATKQD
-112 AVVNTFIGKSKIN
+112 AVVNTWLGKGNIN

-146 VQNEQVRLN
+146 VQNEQVRLS
-155 ACAYLHNLKIG
+155 ACAYLHNLNNAQ
-166 TVINDPF
+166 VINDPF
-173 YKPHTDRAPVF
+173 YKAHTDRAPVF

-191 LSDFLKQHVK
+191 LSEFLKKHVK
-201 YGDQHDLMYRIEHG
+201 YGDQSDLMYRIEHG
-215 RIRPSKNLADSLAS
+215 KIRPSKNLADSLAN
-229 MLQGKREFLMIDDQK
+229 MLLGNREFLMIDDQK
-244 LVYEMALDLAH
+244 LVYEMALDMAH
-255 ARGPEQ
+255 ARDDEK

-282 LNEFTQ
+282 LSEFTQ
-288 QGKVC
+288 RGKVC

-319 TNMFKGSGGYIATET
+319 ANLFRGSGGYVDNQA
-334 NFFDVLLVDEA
+334 NQFDVLLVDEA

-357 QGENQVKEL
+357 LGENQIKEL
-366 INASKLSVF
+366 IHASKLCIF
-375 FVDEDQRVT
+375 FLDEDQRVT

-390 KAEIRKWAEALGATV
+390 KAEIRKWAKALGTEV
-405 YEQELRSQFRCN
+405 IEQELRSQFRCN

-429 LQIKPTANLNM
+429 LHIKSTANLNM
-440 DGLDFEFKV
+440 DGLDFDFKV
-449 FDNPVTMHQ
+449 FDSPTALHN
-458 AIREKNKTKNK
+458 AIRQKNEVNNK
-469 ARVVAGYCWNWKS
+469 ARVVAGYCWDWKS
-482 KKNAQAFDIEFPEFG
+482 KKTPKAFDIEFPEYG
-497 YQAQWNLD
+497 YKAQWNLD
-505 NDGSTWIIKSNSV
+505 DDGSTWIIKPNSV

-546 NGEVLTDAFKRS
+546 NGEVITDAFKRS

-568 SGFKSGLQTNREK
+568 GGLKTNRAN
-581 NLAMADTVIK
+581 NLALADAVIK

-608 FTDEETRT
+608 FTDEETRA
-616 HFAALLAGFEEVDAT
+616 HFKALLTELNKVEVA
-631 PVLHKYEGL
+631 PMLNKYEGL

-659 LKFAAGHFSD
+659 LKFAAGQFSE
-669 YQEVGLFE
+669 YQEADTFD
-677 HVVLPDHLRASEGYF
+677 HVVLPTHLHASEGYF
-692 VARVEGDSMNKRIP
+692 VARVEGDSMNKRIH

-749 EKHFGED
+749 EKHYGED
-756 GVVNSVI
+756 GVVTSVI

-770 NDRHDAIVLAAE
+770 NDQHEAIVLSAE

>member
-1 MIVYTARKSKF
+1 MIVYTACKSKF

-22 EVIHREFQRK
+22 EAIHREFQRK
-32 LFRRAGE
+32 LLRRAGE

-48 MKEMRQVLNDPE
+48 MKEMRQVLNDPD

-102 WSEVQATAQD
+102 WSDVQATQQD
-112 AVVNTFIGKSKIN
+112 AVVNTWLGKGNIN

-146 VQNEQVRLN
+146 VQNEQVRLS
-155 ACAYLHNLKIG
+155 ACAYLHNLDSAQ
-166 TVINDPF
+166 VINDPF
-173 YKPHTDRAPVF
+173 YKAHTDRAPVF

-191 LSDFLKQHVK
+191 LSEFLKKHVK
-201 YGDQHDLMYRIEHG
+201 YGDQNDLMYRIEHG
-215 RIRPSKNLADSLAS
+215 KIRPSKNLADSLS
-229 MLQGKREFLMIDDQK
+229 NMLLGNREFLMIDDQK

-255 ARGPEQ
+255 PRKDSG

-282 LNEFTQ
+282 LSEFTQ
-288 QGKVC
+288 RGMVC

-319 TNMFKGSGGYIATET
+319 ANLFRGSGGYVDNQA
-334 NFFDVLLVDEA
+334 NQFDVLLVDEA

-357 QGENQVKEL
+357 LGENQIKEL
-366 INASKLSVF
+366 IHASKLCIF

-390 KAEIRKWAEALGATV
+390 KAEIRKWALALGAEV
-405 YEQELRSQFRCN
+405 VEQELRSQFRCN

-440 DGLDFEFKV
+440 DGLDFEFKI
-449 FDNPVTMHQ
+449 FDSPTALHN
-458 AIREKNKTKNK
+458 AIRQKNEANNK
-469 ARVVAGYCWNWKS
+469 ARVVAGYCWDWKS
-482 KKNAQAFDIEFPEFG
+482 KKNPQAFDIEFLEHD
-497 YQAQWNLD
+497 YKAKWNLD
-505 NDGSTWIIKSNSV
+505 DDGSTWIIKPNSV

-546 NGEVLTDAFKRS
+546 KGEVLTDAFKRS

-568 SGFKSGLQTNREK
+568 AGLKIDRAN
-581 NLAMADTVIK
+581 NLAMADAVIK

-608 FTDEETRT
+608 FTDDETRA
-616 HFAALLAGFEEVDAT
+616 HFQTLVNGFEHVEVA
-631 PVLHKYEGL
+631 PMLNKYEGL

-659 LKFAAGHFSD
+659 LKFAAGQFSE
-669 YQEVGLFE
+669 YQQADTFD
-677 HVVLPDHLRASEGYF
+677 HVVLPAHLRASDGYF

-770 NDRHDAIVLAAE
+770 NDKHEAIVLSAE
-782 DAEEMVVVAEFL
+782 GAEEMVVVAEFL

>member
-1 MIVYTARKSKF
+1 MIVYTACKSKF

-22 EVIHREFQRK
+22 EAIHREFQRK
-32 LFRRAGE
+32 LFRRAGD

-48 MKEMRQVLNDPE
+48 MKEMRQVLNDPD
-60 IPGDSLVSIEYN
+60 IPSDSLVSIEYN

-102 WSEVQATAQD
+102 WSDVQATQQD
-112 AVVNTFIGKSKIN
+112 AVVNTWLGKGNIN

-146 VQNEQVRLN
+146 VQNEQVRLS
-155 ACAYLHNLKIG
+155 ACAYLHNLDSAQ
-166 TVINDPF
+166 VINDPF
-173 YKPHTDRAPVF
+173 YKAHTDRAPVF

-191 LSDFLKQHVK
+191 LSEFLKKHVK
-201 YGDQHDLMYRIEHG
+201 YGDQNDLMYRIEHG
-215 RIRPSKNLADSLAS
+215 KIRPSKNLADSLS
-229 MLQGKREFLMIDDQK
+229 NMLLGNREFLMIDDQK

-255 ARGPEQ
+255 HRKDSG

-282 LNEFTQ
+282 LSEFTQ
-288 QGKVC
+288 RGMVC

-319 TNMFKGSGGYIATET
+319 ANLFRGSGGYVDNQA
-334 NFFDVLLVDEA
+334 NQFDVLLVDEA

-357 QGENQVKEL
+357 LGENQIKEL
-366 INASKLSVF
+366 IHASKLCIF

-390 KAEIRKWAEALGATV
+390 KAEIRKWALALGAKV
-405 YEQELRSQFRCN
+405 VEQELRSQFRCN

-440 DGLDFEFKV
+440 DGLDFDFKV
-449 FDNPVTMHQ
+449 FDSPTALHN
-458 AIREKNKTKNK
+458 AIRQKNEVNNK
-469 ARVVAGYCWNWKS
+469 ARVVAGYCWDWKS
-482 KKNAQAFDIEFPEFG
+482 KKNPQAFDIEFLEHD
-497 YQAQWNLD
+497 YKAQWNLD
-505 NDGSTWIIKSNSV
+505 DDGSTWIIKPNSV

-568 SGFKSGLQTNREK
+568 GGLKTDRAN
-581 NLAMADTVIK
+581 NLAMADAVIK

-608 FTDEETRT
+608 FTDDETRA
-616 HFAALLAGFEEVDAT
+616 HFQTLVNGFEHVEVA
-631 PVLHKYEGL
+631 PMLNKYEGL

-646 AGQEAANSVPIFD
+646 AGQDAANSVPIFD
-659 LKFAAGHFSD
+659 LKFAAGQFSD
-669 YQEVGLFE
+669 YQQADTFD
-677 HVVLPDHLRASEGYF
+677 HVVLPAHLRASEGYF

-763 VLKPEST
+763 VLKSEST
-770 NDRHDAIVLAAE
+770 NDKHEAIVLSAE
-782 DAEEMVVVAEFL
+782 DAKEMVVVAEFL

>member
-1 MIVYTARKSKF
+1 MIVYTASKSKF

-32 LFRRAGE
+32 LFRRAGD

-48 MKEMRQVLNDPE
+48 MKEMRQVLNDPD

-102 WSEVQATAQD
+102 WSDVQATKQD
-112 AVVNTFIGKSKIN
+112 AVVNTWLGKGNIN

-146 VQNEQVRLN
+146 VQNEQVRLS
-155 ACAYLHNLKIG
+155 ACAYLHNLNNAQ
-166 TVINDPF
+166 VINDPF
-173 YKPHTDRAPVF
+173 YKAHTDRAPVF

-191 LSDFLKQHVK
+191 LSEFLKKHVK
-201 YGDQHDLMYRIEHG
+201 YGDQSDLMYRIEHG
-215 RIRPSKNLADSLAS
+215 KIRPSKNLADSLAN
-229 MLQGKREFLMIDDQK
+229 MLLGNREFLMIDDQK
-244 LVYEMALDLAH
+244 LVYEMALDMAH
-255 ARGPEQ
+255 ARDDEK

-282 LNEFTQ
+282 LSEFTQ
-288 QGKVC
+288 RGKVC

-304 VFEAKLTGTFKKTRI
+304 VFEAKLTGTLKKTRI
-319 TNMFKGSGGYIATET
+319 ANLFRGSGGYVDNQA
-334 NFFDVLLVDEA
+334 NQFDVLLVDEA

-357 QGENQVKEL
+357 LGENQIKEL
-366 INASKLSVF
+366 IHASKLCIF
-375 FVDEDQRVT
+375 FLDEDQRVT

-390 KAEIRKWAEALGATV
+390 KAEIRKWAKALGTEV
-405 YEQELRSQFRCN
+405 IEQELRSQFRCN

-429 LQIKPTANLNM
+429 LHIKSTANLNM
-440 DGLDFEFKV
+440 DGLDFDFKV
-449 FDNPVTMHQ
+449 FDSPTALHN
-458 AIREKNKTKNK
+458 AIRQKNEVNNK
-469 ARVVAGYCWNWKS
+469 ARVVAGYCWDWKS
-482 KKNAQAFDIEFPEFG
+482 KKTPKAFDIEFPEYG
-497 YQAQWNLD
+497 YKAQWNLD
-505 NDGSTWIIKSNSV
+505 DDGSTWIIKPNSV

-546 NGEVLTDAFKRS
+546 NGEVITDAFKRS

-568 SGFKSGLQTNREK
+568 GGLKTNRAN
-581 NLAMADTVIK
+581 NLALADAVIK

-608 FTDEETRT
+608 FTDEETRA
-616 HFAALLAGFEEVDAT
+616 HFKALLTELNKVEVA
-631 PVLHKYEGL
+631 PMLNKYEGL

-659 LKFAAGHFSD
+659 LKFAAGQFSE
-669 YQEVGLFE
+669 YQEADTFD
-677 HVVLPDHLRASEGYF
+677 HVVLPTHLHASEGYF
-692 VARVEGDSMNKRIP
+692 VARVEGDSMNKRIH

-749 EKHFGED
+749 EKHYGED
-756 GVVNSVI
+756 GVVTSVI

-770 NDRHDAIVLAAE
+770 NDQHEAIVLSAE

>member
-1 MIVYTARKSKF
+1 MIVYTASKSKF

-32 LFRRAGE
+32 LFRRAGD

-48 MKEMRQVLNDPE
+48 MKEMRQVLNDPD

-102 WSEVQATAQD
+102 WSDVQATKQD
-112 AVVNTFIGKSKIN
+112 AVVNTWLGKGNIN

-146 VQNEQVRLN
+146 VQNEQVRLS
-155 ACAYLHNLKIG
+155 ACAYLHNLNNAQ
-166 TVINDPF
+166 VINDPF
-173 YKPHTDRAPVF
+173 YKAHTDRAPVF

-191 LSDFLKQHVK
+191 LSEFLKKHVK
-201 YGDQHDLMYRIEHG
+201 YGDQSDLMYRIEHG
-215 RIRPSKNLADSLAS
+215 KIRPSKNLADSLAN
-229 MLQGKREFLMIDDQK
+229 MLLGNHEFLMIDDQK
-244 LVYEMALDLAH
+244 LVYEMALDMAH
-255 ARGPEQ
+255 ARDDEK

-282 LNEFTQ
+282 LSEFTQ
-288 QGKVC
+288 RGKVC

-319 TNMFKGSGGYIATET
+319 ANLFRGSGGYVDNQA
-334 NFFDVLLVDEA
+334 NQFDVLLVDEA

-357 QGENQVKEL
+357 LGENQIKEL
-366 INASKLSVF
+366 IHASKLCIF

-390 KAEIRKWAEALGATV
+390 KAEIRKWAMALGTEV
-405 YEQELRSQFRCN
+405 IEQELRSQFRCN

-440 DGLDFEFKV
+440 DGLDFDFKI
-449 FDNPVTMHQ
+449 FDSPTALHD
-458 AIREKNKTKNK
+458 AIRQKNEVNNK
-469 ARVVAGYCWNWKS
+469 ARVVAGYCWDWKS
-482 KKNAQAFDIEFPEFG
+482 KKNPKAFDIEFPEYG
-497 YQAQWNLD
+497 YKAQWNLD
-505 NDGSTWIIKSNSV
+505 DDGSTWIIKPNSV

-546 NGEVLTDAFKRS
+546 NGEVITDAFKRS

-568 SGFKSGLQTNREK
+568 GGLKRDRAN
-581 NLAMADTVIK
+581 NLALADAVIK

-608 FTDEETRT
+608 FADEEARK
-616 HFAALLAGFEEVDAT
+616 HFQTLLDGFEHVEAA
-631 PVLHKYEGL
+631 PMLNKYEGL

-659 LKFAAGHFSD
+659 LKFAAGQFSD
-669 YQEVGLFE
+669 YQQADTFD
-677 HVVLPDHLRASEGYF
+677 HVVLPAHLRASEGYF

-770 NDRHDAIVLAAE
+770 NDKHEAIVLSAE
-782 DAEEMVVVAEFL
+782 DAEEIVVVAEFL

>member
-32 LFRRAGE
+32 LYRRAGE

-48 MKEMRQVLNDPE
+48 MKEMRQVLNDPD

-102 WSEVQATAQD
+102 WSDVQATKQD
-112 AVVNTFIGKSKIN
+112 AVVNTWLGKGNIN

-146 VQNEQVRLN
+146 VQNEEVRLST
-155 ACAYLHNLKIG
+155 CAYLHNLNSAQ
-166 TVINDPF
+166 VINDPF
-173 YKPHTDRAPVF
+173 YKAHTDRAPVF

-191 LSDFLKQHVK
+191 LSEFLKQHVK
-201 YGDQHDLMYRIEHG
+201 YGDQNDLMYRIEHG
-215 RIRPSKNLADSLAS
+215 KIRPSKNLADSLAS

-255 ARGPEQ
+255 ARDAEQ

-319 TNMFKGSGGYIATET
+319 ANLFRGSGGYVDNQA
-334 NFFDVLLVDEA
+334 NQFDVLLVDEA

-357 QGENQVKEL
+357 LGENQIKEL
-366 INASKLSVF
+366 IHASKLCIF
-375 FVDEDQRVT
+375 FVDENQRVT
-384 FKDIGS
+384 FADIGS
-390 KAEIRKWAEALGATV
+390 KAEIYKWAEALGAQV

-429 LQIKPTANLNM
+429 LQIKPTANLKM
-440 DGLDFEFKV
+440 DGLDFDFKV
-449 FDNPVTMHQ
+449 FDSPTALHQ
-458 AIREKNKTKNK
+458 AIRQKNSVNNK
-469 ARVVAGYCWNWKS
+469 ARMVAGYCWDWKS
-482 KKNAQAFDIEFPEFG
+482 KKNPQAFDIEFPEHG
-497 YQAQWNLD
+497 YQAQWNLND
-505 NDGSTWIIKSNSV
+505 DGSTWIIKPNSV

-534 VGVIVGPDFVVR
+534 VGVIVGPDFVMR
-546 NGEVLTDAFKRS
+546 NGEVVTDAFKRS
-558 NMDQSIKGFK
+558 RKDKSIKGFK
-568 SGFKSGLQTNREK
+568 SGFKSKLKTHREH
-581 NLAMADTVIK
+581 NLAMANAVIK

-608 FTDEETRT
+608 FTDDETRT
-616 HFAALLAGFEEVDAT
+616 HFQALVNGFEQAEAAPMLT
-631 PVLHKYEGL
+631 QYEGL
-640 DLPIVQ
+640 DLPIIQ

-659 LKFAAGHFSD
+659 LKFAAGQFSE
-669 YQEVGLFE
+669 YQEADTFD

-692 VARVEGDSMNKRIP
+692 VARVDGDSMNKRIP

-729 HRRISDPELG
+729 HRQISDPELG

-756 GVVNSVI
+756 GVVNSVV
-763 VLKPEST
+763 VLKPESM
-770 NDRHDAIVLAAE
+770 NDKHEAIVLSAE

>member
-1 MIVYTARKSKF
+1 MIVYTACKSKF

-22 EVIHREFQRK
+22 EAIHREFQRK

-48 MKEMRQVLNDPE
+48 MKEMRQVLNDPD

-102 WSEVQATAQD
+102 WSDVQATQQD
-112 AVVNTFIGKSKIN
+112 AVVNTWLGKGNIN

-146 VQNEQVRLN
+146 VQNEQVRLS
-155 ACAYLHNLKIG
+155 ACAYLHNLDSAQ
-166 TVINDPF
+166 VINDPF
-173 YKPHTDRAPVF
+173 YKAHTDRAPVF

-191 LSDFLKQHVK
+191 LSEFLKKHVK
-201 YGDQHDLMYRIEHG
+201 YGDQNDLMYRIEHG
-215 RIRPSKNLADSLAS
+215 KIRPSKNLADSLS
-229 MLQGKREFLMIDDQK
+229 NMLLGNREFLMIDDQK

-255 ARGPEQ
+255 PRKDSG

-282 LNEFTQ
+282 LSEFTQ
-288 QGKVC
+288 RGMVC

-304 VFEAKLTGTFKKTRI
+304 VFEATLTGTFKKTRI
-319 TNMFKGSGGYIATET
+319 ANLFRGSGGYVDNQA
-334 NFFDVLLVDEA
+334 NQFDVLLVDEA

-357 QGENQVKEL
+357 LGENQIKEL
-366 INASKLSVF
+366 IHASKLCIF

-390 KAEIRKWAEALGATV
+390 KAEIRKWALALGAEV
-405 YEQELRSQFRCN
+405 VEQELRSQFRCN

-440 DGLDFEFKV
+440 DGLDFDFKI
-449 FDNPVTMHQ
+449 FDSPTALHN
-458 AIREKNKTKNK
+458 AIRQKNEANNK
-469 ARVVAGYCWNWKS
+469 ARVVAGYCWDWKS
-482 KKNAQAFDIEFPEFG
+482 KKNPQAFDIEFPEHD
-497 YQAQWNLD
+497 YKAKWNLD
-505 NDGSTWIIKSNSV
+505 DDGSTWIIKPNSV

-568 SGFKSGLQTNREK
+568 GGLKTDREK
-581 NLAMADTVIK
+581 NLAMADAVIK

-608 FTDEETRT
+608 FTDDETRA
-616 HFAALLAGFEEVDAT
+616 HFQTLVNGFEHVEVA
-631 PVLHKYEGL
+631 PMLNKYEGL

-659 LKFAAGHFSD
+659 LKFAAGQFSE
-669 YQEVGLFE
+669 YQQADTFD
-677 HVVLPDHLRASEGYF
+677 HVVLPAHLRASEGYF
-692 VARVEGDSMNKRIP
+692 VARIDGDSMNKRIP

-770 NDRHDAIVLAAE
+770 NDKHEAIVLSAE

>member
-1 MIVYTARKSKF
+1 MIVYTACKSKF

-22 EVIHREFQRK
+22 EAIHREFQRK

-48 MKEMRQVLNDPE
+48 MKEMRQVLNDPD

-102 WSEVQATAQD
+102 WSDVQATQQD
-112 AVVNTFIGKSKIN
+112 AVVNTWLGKGNIN

-146 VQNEQVRLN
+146 VQNEQVRLS
-155 ACAYLHNLKIG
+155 ACAYLHNLDSAK
-166 TVINDPF
+166 VINDPF
-173 YKPHTDRAPVF
+173 YKAHTDRAPVF

-191 LSDFLKQHVK
+191 LSEFLKRHVK
-201 YGDQHDLMYRIEHG
+201 YGDQNDLMYRIEHG
-215 RIRPSKNLADSLAS
+215 KIRPSKNLADSLS
-229 MLQGKREFLMIDDQK
+229 NMLLGNREFLMIDDQK

-255 ARGPEQ
+255 PRKDSG

-282 LNEFTQ
+282 LSEFTQ
-288 QGKVC
+288 RGMVC

-319 TNMFKGSGGYIATET
+319 ANLFRGSGGYVDNQA
-334 NFFDVLLVDEA
+334 NQFDVLLVDEA

-357 QGENQVKEL
+357 LGENQIKEL
-366 INASKLSVF
+366 IHASKLCIF

-390 KAEIRKWAEALGATV
+390 KAEIRKWALALGAEV
-405 YEQELRSQFRCN
+405 VEQELRSQFRCN

-429 LQIKPTANLNM
+429 LQIKPTANLNL
-440 DGLDFEFKV
+440 DGLDFDFKI
-449 FDNPVTMHQ
+449 FDSPTALHN
-458 AIREKNKTKNK
+458 AIRQKNEANNK
-469 ARVVAGYCWNWKS
+469 ARVVAGYCWDWKS
-482 KKNAQAFDIEFPEFG
+482 KKNPQAFDIEFPEHD
-497 YQAQWNLD
+497 YKAKWNLD
-505 NDGSTWIIKSNSV
+505 DDGSTWIIKPNSV

-568 SGFKSGLQTNREK
+568 GGLKADREK
-581 NLAMADTVIK
+581 NLAMADAVIK

-608 FTDEETRT
+608 FTDDETRT
-616 HFAALLAGFEEVDAT
+616 HFQTLVNGFEHVEVA
-631 PVLHKYEGL
+631 PMLNKYEGL

-659 LKFAAGHFSD
+659 LKFAAGQFSD
-669 YQEVGLFE
+669 YQQADTFD
-677 HVVLPDHLRASEGYF
+677 HVVLPAHLRASEGYF
-692 VARVEGDSMNKRIP
+692 VARVDGDSMNKRIP

-770 NDRHDAIVLAAE
+770 NDKHEAIVLSAE

>member
-1 MIVYTARKSKF
+1 MIVYTACKSKF

-22 EVIHREFQRK
+22 EAIHREFQRK
-32 LFRRAGE
+32 LFRRAGD

-48 MKEMRQVLNDPE
+48 MKEMRQVLNDPD

-72 IPLTGK
+72 IPLTGT

-102 WSEVQATAQD
+102 WSDVQATQQD
-112 AVVNTFIGKSKIN
+112 AVVNTWLGKGNIN

-146 VQNEQVRLN
+146 VQNEQVRLS
-155 ACAYLHNLKIG
+155 ACAYLHNLDSAK
-166 TVINDPF
+166 VINDPF
-173 YKPHTDRAPVF
+173 YKAHTDRAPVF

-191 LSDFLKQHVK
+191 LSEFLKRHVK
-201 YGDQHDLMYRIEHG
+201 YGDQNDLMYRIEHG
-215 RIRPSKNLADSLAS
+215 KIRPSKNLADSLS
-229 MLQGKREFLMIDDQK
+229 NMLLGNREFLMIDDQK

-255 ARGPEQ
+255 PRKDSG

-282 LNEFTQ
+282 LSEFTQ
-288 QGKVC
+288 RGMVC

-304 VFEAKLTGTFKKTRI
+304 VFEAKLTGTLKKTRI
-319 TNMFKGSGGYIATET
+319 ANLFRGSGGYVDNQA
-334 NFFDVLLVDEA
+334 NQFDVLLVDEA

-357 QGENQVKEL
+357 LGENQIKEL
-366 INASKLSVF
+366 IHASKLCIF

-390 KAEIRKWAEALGATV
+390 KAEIRKWALALGAEV
-405 YEQELRSQFRCN
+405 VEQELRSQFRCN

-440 DGLDFEFKV
+440 DGLDFDFKI
-449 FDNPVTMHQ
+449 FDSPTALHN
-458 AIREKNKTKNK
+458 AIRQKNEANNK
-469 ARVVAGYCWNWKS
+469 ARVVAGYCWDWKS
-482 KKNAQAFDIEFPEFG
+482 KKNPQAFDIEFLEHD
-497 YQAQWNLD
+497 YKAKWNLD
-505 NDGSTWIIKSNSV
+505 DDGSTWIIKPNSV

-568 SGFKSGLQTNREK
+568 GGLKTDREK
-581 NLAMADTVIK
+581 NLTLADAVIK

-608 FTDEETRT
+608 FTDEETRA
-616 HFAALLAGFEEVDAT
+616 HFQTLVNSFEYVEVA
-631 PVLHKYEGL
+631 PMLNKYEGL
-640 DLPIVQ
+640 DLPIVH

-659 LKFAAGHFSD
+659 LKFAAGQFSD
-669 YQEVGLFE
+669 YQQADTFD
-677 HVVLPDHLRASEGYF
+677 HVVLPAHLRASEGYF
-692 VARVEGDSMNKRIP
+692 VARVDGDSMNKRIP

-770 NDRHDAIVLAAE
+770 NDKHEAIVLSAE

>member
-1 MIVYTARKSKF
+1 MIVYTACKSKF

-22 EVIHREFQRK
+22 EAIHREFQRK
-32 LFRRAGE
+32 LLRRAGE

-48 MKEMRQVLNDPE
+48 MKEMRQVLNDPD

-102 WSEVQATAQD
+102 WSDVQATKQD
-112 AVVNTFIGKSKIN
+112 AVVNTWLGKGNIN

-146 VQNEQVRLN
+146 VQNEQVHLS
-155 ACAYLHNLKIG
+155 ACAYLHNLNSAQ
-166 TVINDPF
+166 VINDPF
-173 YKPHTDRAPVF
+173 YKAHTDRAPVF

-191 LSDFLKQHVK
+191 LSEFLKRHVK
-201 YGDQHDLMYRIEHG
+201 YGDQNDLMYRIEHG
-215 RIRPSKNLADSLAS
+215 KIRPSKNLADSLS
-229 MLQGKREFLMIDDQK
+229 NMLLGNREFLMIDDQK

-255 ARGPEQ
+255 PRKDSG

-282 LNEFTQ
+282 LSEFTQ
-288 QGKVC
+288 RGMVC

-319 TNMFKGSGGYIATET
+319 ANLFRGSGNYIGAEC
-334 NFFDVLLVDEA
+334 NFFDVLIVDEGQ
-345 HRLNEKSGLYGN
+345 RLTAKSGLLSN
-357 QGENQVKEL
+357 KGENQIKEL
-366 INASKLSVF
+366 IHASKLCIF

-390 KAEIRKWAEALGATV
+390 KAEIRKWALALGAEV
-405 YEQELRSQFRCN
+405 VEQELRSQFRCN

-440 DGLDFEFKV
+440 DGLDFDFKV
-449 FDNPVTMHQ
+449 FDSPTALHN
-458 AIREKNKTKNK
+458 AIRQKNEANNK
-469 ARVVAGYCWNWKS
+469 ARVVAGYCWDWKS
-482 KKNAQAFDIEFPEFG
+482 KKNPQAFDIEFPEHD
-497 YQAQWNLD
+497 YKAQWNLD
-505 NDGSTWIIKSNSV
+505 DDGSTWIIKPNSV

-534 VGVIVGPDFVVR
+534 VGVIVGPDFLVR

-568 SGFKSGLQTNREK
+568 GGLKTDRAN
-581 NLAMADTVIK
+581 NLAMADAVIK

-608 FTDEETRT
+608 FTDDETRR
-616 HFAALLAGFEEVDAT
+616 HFQTLVNGFEYVEVA
-631 PVLHKYEGL
+631 PMLNKYEGL

-646 AGQEAANSVPIFD
+646 ASQVAANSVPIFD
-659 LKFAAGHFSD
+659 LKFAAGQFSD
-669 YQEVGLFE
+669 YQQADTFD
-677 HVVLPDHLRASEGYF
+677 HVVLPAHLRASESYF

-770 NDRHDAIVLAAE
+770 NDKHEAIVLSAE

>member
-1 MIVYTARKSKF
+1 MIVYTASKSKF

-32 LFRRAGE
+32 LFRRAGD

-48 MKEMRQVLNDPE
+48 MKEMRQVLNDPD

-102 WSEVQATAQD
+102 WSDVQATKQD
-112 AVVNTFIGKSKIN
+112 ALVNTWLGKGNIN

-146 VQNEQVRLN
+146 VQNEQVRLS
-155 ACAYLHNLKIG
+155 ACAYLHNLNNAQ
-166 TVINDPF
+166 VINDPF
-173 YKPHTDRAPVF
+173 YKAHTDRAPVF

-191 LSDFLKQHVK
+191 LSEFLKKHVK
-201 YGDQHDLMYRIEHG
+201 YGDQSDLMYRIEHG
-215 RIRPSKNLADSLAS
+215 KIRPSKNLADSLAN
-229 MLQGKREFLMIDDQK
+229 MLLGNREFLMIDDQK
-244 LVYEMALDLAH
+244 LVYEMALDMAH
-255 ARGPEQ
+255 ARDDEK

-282 LNEFTQ
+282 LSEFTQ
-288 QGKVC
+288 RGKVC

-319 TNMFKGSGGYIATET
+319 ANLFRGSGGYVDNQA
-334 NFFDVLLVDEA
+334 NQFDVLLVDEA

-357 QGENQVKEL
+357 LGENQIKEL
-366 INASKLSVF
+366 IHASKLCIF
-375 FVDEDQRVT
+375 FLDEDQRVT

-390 KAEIRKWAEALGATV
+390 KAEIRKWAKALGTEV
-405 YEQELRSQFRCN
+405 IEQELRSQFRCN

-429 LQIKPTANLNM
+429 LHIKSTANLNM
-440 DGLDFEFKV
+440 DGLDFDFKV
-449 FDNPVTMHQ
+449 FDSPTALHN
-458 AIREKNKTKNK
+458 AIRQKNEVNNK
-469 ARVVAGYCWNWKS
+469 ARVVAGYCWDWKS
-482 KKNAQAFDIEFPEFG
+482 KKTPKAFDIEFPEYG
-497 YQAQWNLD
+497 YKAQWNLD
-505 NDGSTWIIKSNSV
+505 DDGSTWIIKPNSV

-546 NGEVLTDAFKRS
+546 NGEVITDAFKRS

-568 SGFKSGLQTNREK
+568 GGLKTNRAN
-581 NLAMADTVIK
+581 NLALADAVIK

-608 FTDEETRT
+608 FTDEETRA
-616 HFAALLAGFEEVDAT
+616 HFKALLTELNKVEVA
-631 PVLHKYEGL
+631 PMLNKYEGL

-659 LKFAAGHFSD
+659 LKFAAGQFSE
-669 YQEVGLFE
+669 YQEADTFD
-677 HVVLPDHLRASEGYF
+677 HVVLPTHLHASEGYF
-692 VARVEGDSMNKRIP
+692 VARVEGDSMNKRIH

-749 EKHFGED
+749 EKHYGED
-756 GVVNSVI
+756 GVVTSVI

-770 NDRHDAIVLAAE
+770 NDQHEAIVLSAE

>member
-1 MIVYTARKSKF
+1 MIVYTACKSKF

-22 EVIHREFQRK
+22 EAIHREFQRK
-32 LFRRAGE
+32 LFRRAGD

-48 MKEMRQVLNDPE
+48 MKEMRQVLNDPD

-102 WSEVQATAQD
+102 WSDVQATQQD
-112 AVVNTFIGKSKIN
+112 AVVNTWLGKGNIN

-146 VQNEQVRLN
+146 VQNEQVRLS
-155 ACAYLHNLKIG
+155 ACAYLHNLDSAK
-166 TVINDPF
+166 VINDPF
-173 YKPHTDRAPVF
+173 YKAHTDRAPVF

-191 LSDFLKQHVK
+191 LSEFLKRHVK
-201 YGDQHDLMYRIEHG
+201 YGDQNDLMYRIEHG
-215 RIRPSKNLADSLAS
+215 KIRPSKNLADSLS
-229 MLQGKREFLMIDDQK
+229 NMLLGNREFLMIDDQK
-244 LVYEMALDLAH
+244 LVYEMALDLVH
-255 ARGPEQ
+255 PRKDSG

-282 LNEFTQ
+282 LSEFTQ
-288 QGKVC
+288 RGMVC

-319 TNMFKGSGGYIATET
+319 ANLFRGSGGYVDNQA
-334 NFFDVLLVDEA
+334 NQFDVLLVDEA

-357 QGENQVKEL
+357 LGENQIKEL
-366 INASKLSVF
+366 IHASKLCIF

-390 KAEIRKWAEALGATV
+390 KAEIRKWALALGAEV
-405 YEQELRSQFRCN
+405 VEQELRSQFRCN

-440 DGLDFEFKV
+440 DGLDFDFKI
-449 FDNPVTMHQ
+449 FDSPTALHN
-458 AIREKNKTKNK
+458 AIRQKNEANNK
-469 ARVVAGYCWNWKS
+469 ARVVAGYCWDWKS
-482 KKNAQAFDIEFPEFG
+482 KKNPQAFDIEFLEHD
-497 YQAQWNLD
+497 YKAKWNLD
-505 NDGSTWIIKSNSV
+505 DDGSTWIIKPNSV

-568 SGFKSGLQTNREK
+568 GGLKADREK
-581 NLAMADTVIK
+581 NLAMADAVIK

-608 FTDEETRT
+608 FTDEETRA
-616 HFAALLAGFEEVDAT
+616 HFQTLVNGFEHVEVA
-631 PVLHKYEGL
+631 PMLNKYEGL
-640 DLPIVQ
+640 DLPIVH
-646 AGQEAANSVPIFD
+646 AGQDAANSVPIFD
-659 LKFAAGHFSD
+659 LKFAAGQFSD
-669 YQEVGLFE
+669 YQQADTFD
-677 HVVLPDHLRASEGYF
+677 HVVLPAHLRASEGYF
-692 VARVEGDSMNKRIP
+692 VARVDGDSMNKRIP

-749 EKHFGED
+749 EKHFGDD
-756 GVVNSVI
+756 GAVNSVI

-770 NDRHDAIVLAAE
+770 NDKHEAIVLSAE

>member
-1 MIVYTARKSKF
+1 MIVYTACKSKF

-22 EVIHREFQRK
+22 EAIHREFQRK
-32 LFRRAGE
+32 LFRRAGD

-48 MKEMRQVLNDPE
+48 MKEMRQVLNDPD

-102 WSEVQATAQD
+102 WSDVQATQQD
-112 AVVNTFIGKSKIN
+112 AVVNTWLGKGNIN

-155 ACAYLHNLKIG
+155 ACAYLHNLDSAQ
-166 TVINDPF
+166 VINDPF
-173 YKPHTDRAPVF
+173 YKAHTDRAPVF

-191 LSDFLKQHVK
+191 LSEFLKKHVK
-201 YGDQHDLMYRIEHG
+201 YGDQSDLMYRIEHG
-215 RIRPSKNLADSLAS
+215 KIRPSKNLADSLS
-229 MLQGKREFLMIDDQK
+229 NMLLGNREFLMIDDQK

-255 ARGPEQ
+255 ARNDSS

-282 LNEFTQ
+282 LSEFTQ
-288 QGKVC
+288 RGMVC

-319 TNMFKGSGGYIATET
+319 ANLFRGSGGYVDNQA
-334 NFFDVLLVDEA
+334 NQFDVLLVDEA

-357 QGENQVKEL
+357 LGENQIKEL
-366 INASKLSVF
+366 IHASKLCIF

-390 KAEIRKWAEALGATV
+390 KAEISKWALALGAEV
-405 YEQELRSQFRCN
+405 VEQELRSQFRCN

-429 LQIKPTANLNM
+429 LQIKPTANLNL
-440 DGLDFEFKV
+440 DGLDFDFKV
-449 FDNPVTMHQ
+449 FDSPTALHN
-458 AIREKNKTKNK
+458 AIRQKNEVNNK
-469 ARVVAGYCWNWKS
+469 ARVVAGYCWDWKS
-482 KKNAQAFDIEFPEFG
+482 KKNPQAFDIEFPEHD
-497 YQAQWNLD
+497 YKAQWNLD
-505 NDGSTWIIKSNSV
+505 DDGSTWIIKPNSV

-568 SGFKSGLQTNREK
+568 GGLKTDRAN
-581 NLAMADTVIK
+581 NLAMADAVIK

-608 FTDEETRT
+608 FTDDETRT
-616 HFAALLAGFEEVDAT
+616 HFQTLVNGFEYVEVA
-631 PVLHKYEGL
+631 PMLNKYEGL

-659 LKFAAGHFSD
+659 LKFAAGQFSD
-669 YQEVGLFE
+669 YQQADTFD
-677 HVVLPDHLRASEGYF
+677 HVVLPAHLRASEGYF

-756 GVVNSVI
+756 GVVNSAI

-770 NDRHDAIVLAAE
+770 NDKHEAIVLSAE

>member
-1 MIVYTARKSKF
+1 MIVYTACKSKF

-22 EVIHREFQRK
+22 EAIHREFQRK
-32 LFRRAGE
+32 LFRRAGD

-48 MKEMRQVLNDPE
+48 MKEMRQVLNDPD

-86 RNAQLE
+86 RNALLE

-102 WSEVQATAQD
+102 WSEVQATKQD
-112 AVVNTFIGKSKIN
+112 AVVNTWLGKGNIN

-155 ACAYLHNLKIG
+155 ACAYLHNLNSAQ
-166 TVINDPF
+166 VINDPF
-173 YKPHTDRAPVF
+173 YKAHTERAPVF

-191 LSDFLKQHVK
+191 LSEFLKKHVK
-201 YGDQHDLMYRIEHG
+201 YGDQNDLMYRIEHG
-215 RIRPSKNLADSLAS
+215 KIRPSKNLADSLS
-229 MLQGKREFLMIDDQK
+229 NMLLGNREFLMIDDQK

-255 ARGPEQ
+255 ARGGADQ

-282 LNEFTQ
+282 LSEFTQ
-288 QGKVC
+288 RGMVC

-319 TNMFKGSGGYIATET
+319 ANLFRGSGGYVDNQA
-334 NFFDVLLVDEA
+334 NQFDVLLVDEA

-357 QGENQVKEL
+357 LGENQIKEL
-366 INASKLSVF
+366 IHAGKLCIF

-390 KAEIRKWAEALGATV
+390 KAEIRKWALALGV
-405 YEQELRSQFRCN
+405 EVVEQELRSQFRCN

-440 DGLDFEFKV
+440 DGLDFDFKV
-449 FDNPVTMHQ
+449 FDSPTALHNAIHQ
-458 AIREKNKTKNK
+458 KNEVNNK
-469 ARVVAGYCWNWKS
+469 ARVVAGYCWDWKS
-482 KKNAQAFDIEFPEFG
+482 KKNPQAFDIEFPEHG

-505 NDGSTWIIKSNSV
+505 DDGSTWIIKPNSV

-568 SGFKSGLQTNREK
+568 GGLKTDRVR
-581 NLAMADTVIK
+581 NLAMADAVIK

-608 FTDEETRT
+608 FTDDETRT
-616 HFAALLAGFEEVDAT
+616 HFQTLVNGFEYVEVA
-631 PVLHKYEGL
+631 PMLNKYEGL

-659 LKFAAGHFSD
+659 LKFAAGQFSE
-669 YQEVGLFE
+669 YQEADTFD

-692 VARVEGDSMNKRIP
+692 VARVDGDSMNKRIP

-729 HRRISDPELG
+729 HRGISDPELG

-749 EKHFGED
+749 EKHFGDD

-770 NDRHDAIVLAAE
+770 NDKHEAIVLSA
-782 DAEEMVVVAEFL
+782 DDTEEMVVVAEFL
-794 TVV
+794 TVL

>member
-1 MIVYTARKSKF
+1 MIVYTACKSKF

-22 EVIHREFQRK
+22 EAIHREFQRK

-92 ECAVIIELKQ
+92 ESAVIIELKQ
-102 WSEVQATAQD
+102 WSDVQATKQD
-112 AVVNTFIGKSKIN
+112 AVVNTWLGKGNIN

-146 VQNEQVRLN
+146 VQNEQVRLS
-155 ACAYLHNLKIG
+155 ACAYLHNLNSAQ
-166 TVINDPF
+166 VINDPF
-173 YKPHTDRAPVF
+173 YKAHTDRAPVF

-191 LSDFLKQHVK
+191 LSEFLKRHVK
-201 YGDQHDLMYRIEHG
+201 YGDQNDLMYRIEHG
-215 RIRPSKNLADSLAS
+215 KIRPSKNLADSLS
-229 MLQGKREFLMIDDQK
+229 NMLLGNREFLMIDDQK

-255 ARGPEQ
+255 SRNDSS

-282 LNEFTQ
+282 LSEFTQ
-288 QGKVC
+288 RGMVC

-319 TNMFKGSGGYIATET
+319 ANLFRGSGGYVDNQA
-334 NFFDVLLVDEA
+334 NQFDVLLVDEA

-357 QGENQVKEL
+357 LGENQVKEL
-366 INASKLSVF
+366 IHASKLCIF

-390 KAEIRKWAEALGATV
+390 KAEIRKWAQALGAEV
-405 YEQELRSQFRCN
+405 LEQELRSQFRCN

-440 DGLDFEFKV
+440 DGLDFDFKV
-449 FDNPVTMHQ
+449 FDSPTALHNAIHQ
-458 AIREKNKTKNK
+458 KNEVNNK
-469 ARVVAGYCWNWKS
+469 ARVVAGYCWDWKS
-482 KKNAQAFDIEFPEFG
+482 KKNPQAFDIEFPEHG

-505 NDGSTWIIKSNSV
+505 DDGSTWIIKPNSV

-546 NGEVLTDAFKRS
+546 NGEVLTDAFERS

-568 SGFKSGLQTNREK
+568 GGLKTNREK
-581 NLAMADTVIK
+581 NLAMADAVIK

-608 FTDEETRT
+608 FTDDETRT
-616 HFAALLAGFEEVDAT
+616 HFQTLVNDFKHVEVA
-631 PVLHKYEGL
+631 PMLNKYEGL

-659 LKFAAGHFSD
+659 LKFAAGQFSE
-669 YQEVGLFE
+669 YQQADTFD

-692 VARVEGDSMNKRIP
+692 VARVDGDSMNKRIP

-729 HRRISDPELG
+729 HRGISDPELG

-749 EKHFGED
+749 EKHFGDD

-770 NDRHDAIVLAAE
+770 NDKHEAIVLSA
-782 DAEEMVVVAEFL
+782 DDTEEMVVVAEFL
-794 TVV
+794 TVL

>member
-1 MIVYTARKSKF
+1 MIVYTASKSKF

-32 LFRRAGE
+32 LFRRAGD

-48 MKEMRQVLNDPE
+48 MKEMRQVLNDPG

-102 WSEVQATAQD
+102 WSDVQATKQD
-112 AVVNTFIGKSKIN
+112 AVVNTWLGKGNIN

-146 VQNEQVRLN
+146 VQNEQVRLS
-155 ACAYLHNLKIG
+155 ACAYLHNLNNAQ
-166 TVINDPF
+166 VINDPF
-173 YKPHTDRAPVF
+173 YKAHTDRAPVF

-191 LSDFLKQHVK
+191 LSEFLKKHVK
-201 YGDQHDLMYRIEHG
+201 YGDQSDLMYRIEHG
-215 RIRPSKNLADSLAS
+215 KIRPSKNLADSLAN
-229 MLQGKREFLMIDDQK
+229 MLLGNREFLMIDDQK
-244 LVYEMALDLAH
+244 LVYEMALDMAH
-255 ARGPEQ
+255 AHDDSK

-282 LNEFTQ
+282 LSEFTQ
-288 QGKVC
+288 RGKVC

-319 TNMFKGSGGYIATET
+319 ANLFRGSGGYVDNQA
-334 NFFDVLLVDEA
+334 NQFDVLLVDEA

-357 QGENQVKEL
+357 LGENQIKEL
-366 INASKLSVF
+366 IHASKLCIF

-390 KAEIRKWAEALGATV
+390 KAEIRKWAKALGTEV
-405 YEQELRSQFRCN
+405 IEQELRSQFRCN

-429 LQIKPTANLNM
+429 LHIKSTANLNM
-440 DGLDFEFKV
+440 DGLDFDFKV
-449 FDNPVTMHQ
+449 FDSPTALHN
-458 AIREKNKTKNK
+458 AIRQKNEVNNK
-469 ARVVAGYCWNWKS
+469 ARVVAGYCWDWKS
-482 KKNAQAFDIEFPEFG
+482 KKTPKAFDIEFPE
-497 YQAQWNLD
+497 YDYKAQWNLD
-505 NDGSTWIIKSNSV
+505 DDGSTWIIKPNSV

-546 NGEVLTDAFKRS
+546 NGEVITDAFKRS

-568 SGFKSGLQTNREK
+568 GGLKTNRAN
-581 NLAMADTVIK
+581 NLALADAVIK

-608 FTDEETRT
+608 FTDEETRA
-616 HFAALLAGFEEVDAT
+616 HFKALLTELNKVEVA
-631 PVLHKYEGL
+631 PMLNKYEGL

-659 LKFAAGHFSD
+659 LKFAAGQFSE
-669 YQEVGLFE
+669 YQEADTFD
-677 HVVLPDHLRASEGYF
+677 HVVLPTHLHASEGYF
-692 VARVEGDSMNKRIP
+692 VARVEGDSMNKRIH

-749 EKHFGED
+749 EKHYGED
-756 GVVNSVI
+756 GVVTSVI

-770 NDRHDAIVLAAE
+770 NDQHEAIVLSAE

>member
-1 MIVYTARKSKF
+1 MIVYTAHKSKF

-32 LFRRAGE
+32 LYRRAGE

-48 MKEMRQVLNDPE
+48 MQRMQQVLSDPD
-60 IPGDSLVSIEYN
+60 IPADSLVSIEYN

-86 RNAQLE
+86 RNAQLQ

-102 WSEVQATAQD
+102 WSDVQATKQD
-112 AVVNTFIGKSKIN
+112 AVVNTWLGNGNIN

-131 QAWTYAALIEDYSEV
+131 LAWTYAALIEDYSEV
-146 VQNEQVRLN
+146 VQNEQVRLS
-155 ACAYLHNLKIG
+155 ACAYLHNLNSAQ
-166 TVINDPF
+166 VINDPF
-173 YKPHTDRAPVF
+173 YKAHTDRAPVF
-184 ISKDARK
+184 ISKHARK
-191 LSDFLKQHVK
+191 LSEFSKQHVK
-201 YGDQHDLMYRIEHG
+201 HGDKNDLMYRIEHG
-215 RIRPSKNLADSLAS
+215 KIRPSKNLADSLAS
-229 MLQGKREFLMIDDQK
+229 MLQGNREFLMIDDQK

-255 ARGPEQ
+255 ASSDAEK

-282 LNEFTQ
+282 LNECTQ

-304 VFEAKLTGTFKKTRI
+304 VFEAKLTSTFKKTRI
-319 TNMFKGSGGYIATET
+319 ANLFRGSGGYVNNEA
-334 NFFDVLLVDEA
+334 NQFDVLLVDEA
-345 HRLNEKSGLYGN
+345 HR
-357 QGENQVKEL
+357 
-366 INASKLSVF
+366 
-375 FVDEDQRVT
+375 VT
-384 FKDIGS
+384 FADIGS
-390 KAEIRKWAEALGATV
+390 KAEIYKWAETLGAKV

-429 LQIKPTANLNM
+429 LQIKPTANLNL
-440 DGLDFEFKV
+440 DGLGFDFKV
-449 FDNPVTMHQ
+449 FNSPTALHQ
-458 AIREKNKTKNK
+458 AIRQKNRANNK
-469 ARVVAGYCWNWKS
+469 ARMVAGYCWDWKS
-482 KKNAQAFDIEFPEFG
+482 KKNPKAFDIEFPEHR
-497 YQAQWNLD
+497 YQAQWNLND
-505 NDGSTWIIKSNSV
+505 DGSTWIIKPNSV

-534 VGVIVGPDFVVR
+534 VGVLVGPDFVVR
-546 NGEVLTDAFKRS
+546 NGEVVTDACKRS
-558 NMDQSIKGFK
+558 SKDKSIKGFK
-568 SGFKSGLQTNREK
+568 SGFKSGLKSKLQADREH
-581 NLAMADTVIK
+581 NLAMAEAVIK

-608 FTDEETRT
+608 FTDNETRA
-616 HFAALLAGFEEVDAT
+616 HFQAQVNGFEQAEAAPMLT
-631 PVLHKYEGL
+631 QYEGL

-646 AGQEAANSVPIFD
+646 ADQEAANSVPIFD
-659 LKFAAGHFSD
+659 LKFAAGQFSE
-669 YQEVGLFE
+669 YQQADTFD
-677 HVVLPDHLRASEGYF
+677 HVVLPAHLCASEGYF

-729 HRRISDPELG
+729 HRQISDPELG

-749 EKHFGED
+749 EKHFDED
-756 GVVNSVI
+756 GVVNSVV

-770 NDRHDAIVLAAE
+770 NSVHEAIVLSAE

>member
-1 MIVYTARKSKF
+1 MIVYTASKSKF

-32 LFRRAGE
+32 LFRRAGD

-48 MKEMRQVLNDPE
+48 MKEMRQVLNDPD

-102 WSEVQATAQD
+102 WSDVQATKQD
-112 AVVNTFIGKSKIN
+112 AVVNTWLGKGNIN

-146 VQNEQVRLN
+146 VQNEQVRLS
-155 ACAYLHNLKIG
+155 ACAYLHNLNNAQ
-166 TVINDPF
+166 VINDPF
-173 YKPHTDRAPVF
+173 YKAHTDRAPVF

-191 LSDFLKQHVK
+191 LSEFLKKHVK
-201 YGDQHDLMYRIEHG
+201 YGDQSDLMYRIEHG
-215 RIRPSKNLADSLAS
+215 KIRPSKNLADSLAN
-229 MLQGKREFLMIDDQK
+229 MLLGNREFLMIDDQK
-244 LVYEMALDLAH
+244 LVYEMALDMAH
-255 ARGPEQ
+255 ARDDEK

-282 LNEFTQ
+282 LSEFTQ
-288 QGKVC
+288 RGKVC

-319 TNMFKGSGGYIATET
+319 ANLFRGSGNYIDAES
-334 NFFDVLLVDEA
+334 NFFDVLIVDEGQ
-345 HRLNEKSGLYGN
+345 RLTAKSGLLSN
-357 QGENQVKEL
+357 KGENQIKEL
-366 INASKLSVF
+366 IHASKLCIF
-375 FVDEDQRVT
+375 FLDEDQRVT

-390 KAEIRKWAEALGATV
+390 KAEIRKWAKALGTEV
-405 YEQELRSQFRCN
+405 IEQELRSQFRCN

-429 LQIKPTANLNM
+429 LHIKSTANLNM
-440 DGLDFEFKV
+440 DGLDFDFKV
-449 FDNPVTMHQ
+449 FDSPTALHN
-458 AIREKNKTKNK
+458 AIRQKNEVNNK
-469 ARVVAGYCWNWKS
+469 ARVVAGYCWDWKS
-482 KKNAQAFDIEFPEFG
+482 KKTPKAFDIEFPEYG
-497 YQAQWNLD
+497 YKAQWNLD
-505 NDGSTWIIKSNSV
+505 DDGSTWIIKPNSV

-546 NGEVLTDAFKRS
+546 NGEVITDAFKRS

-568 SGFKSGLQTNREK
+568 GGLKTNRAN
-581 NLAMADTVIK
+581 NLALADAVIK

-608 FTDEETRT
+608 FTDEETRA
-616 HFAALLAGFEEVDAT
+616 HFKALLTELNKVEVA
-631 PVLHKYEGL
+631 PMLNKYEGL

-659 LKFAAGHFSD
+659 LKFAAGQFSE
-669 YQEVGLFE
+669 YQEADTFD
-677 HVVLPDHLRASEGYF
+677 HVVLPTHLHASEGYF
-692 VARVEGDSMNKRIP
+692 VARVEGDSMNKRIH

-749 EKHFGED
+749 EKHYSED
-756 GVVNSVI
+756 GVVNSVV

-770 NDRHDAIVLAAE
+770 NDQHEAIVLSAE

>member
-1 MIVYTARKSKF
+1 MIVYTACKSKF
-12 LDDVLDDQIH
+12 LDDVLDGQIH
-22 EVIHREFQRK
+22 EAIHREFQRK
-32 LFRRAGE
+32 LFRRAGD

-48 MKEMRQVLNDPE
+48 MKEMRQVLNDPD

-102 WSEVQATAQD
+102 WSDVQATQQD
-112 AVVNTFIGKSKIN
+112 AVVNTWLGKGNIN

-146 VQNEQVRLN
+146 VQNEQVRLS
-155 ACAYLHNLKIG
+155 ACAYLHNLDSAK
-166 TVINDPF
+166 VINDPF
-173 YKPHTDRAPVF
+173 YKAHTDRAPVF

-191 LSDFLKQHVK
+191 LSEFLKRHVK
-201 YGDQHDLMYRIEHG
+201 YGDQNDLMYRIEHG
-215 RIRPSKNLADSLAS
+215 KIRPSKNLADSLTK
-229 MLQGKREFLMIDDQK
+229 MLLGNREFLMIDDQK

-255 ARGPEQ
+255 PRKDSG

-271 GTGKSVVAINL
+271 GTGKSVVAVNL
-282 LNEFTQ
+282 LSEFTQ
-288 QGKVC
+288 RGMVC

-319 TNMFKGSGGYIATET
+319 ANLFRGSGGYVDNQA
-334 NFFDVLLVDEA
+334 NQFDVLLVDEA

-357 QGENQVKEL
+357 LGENQIKEL
-366 INASKLSVF
+366 IHASKLCIF

-390 KAEIRKWAEALGATV
+390 KAEIRKWALALGAEV
-405 YEQELRSQFRCN
+405 VEQELRSQFRCN

-429 LQIKPTANLNM
+429 LQIKPTANLNLN
-440 DGLDFEFKV
+440 GLDFDFKV
-449 FDNPVTMHQ
+449 FDSPTALHN
-458 AIREKNKTKNK
+458 AIRQKNEANNK
-469 ARVVAGYCWNWKS
+469 ARVVAGYCWDWKS
-482 KKNAQAFDIEFPEFG
+482 KKNPNAFDIEFLEHD
-497 YQAQWNLD
+497 YKAQWNLD
-505 NDGSTWIIKSNSV
+505 DDGSTWIIKPNSV

-546 NGEVLTDAFKRS
+546 NGEVLTNAFKRS

-568 SGFKSGLQTNREK
+568 GGLKADREK
-581 NLAMADTVIK
+581 NLAMADAVIK

-608 FTDEETRT
+608 FTDEETRA
-616 HFAALLAGFEEVDAT
+616 HFQTLVNGFEHVEVA
-631 PVLHKYEGL
+631 PMLNKYEGL

-659 LKFAAGHFSD
+659 LKFAAGQFSE
-669 YQEVGLFE
+669 YQQTDMFD
-677 HVVLPDHLRASEGYF
+677 HVVLPAHLRASKGYF

-770 NDRHDAIVLAAE
+770 NDKHEAIVLSAE